1 MAKKKDVT
9 TDNEIFV
16 AQKLAED
23 ELNIN
28 EINKPLEMLDFK
40 SFDNN
45 KDLLDYQQQALI
57 NAFRMLVA
65 YFRDFKENKKEFYAF
80 YQKHYSFAHCDF
92 AKKKLNPLLK
102 SHFKVENHCVSFEN
116 FINRLAFY
124 MATGSGKTIVIIKL
138 VELLSVAIR
147 MGLIPKKNI
156 MFFSANEHL
165 IKQFEKEIEKY
176 NRNKDYFKQI
186 DFKNLKSVTNKD
198 FHHAPKNSFIEKIA
212 LFYYRADLMSD
223 EESKENLLNY
233 KDYWDNGENYVILD
247 EAHKGNKTESKRQ
260 AIFSLLSLKGFLFNF
275 SATFTEESDL
285 ITAVYNLSVGE
296 WVKLGYGKESVLLKK
311 NNLNAFK
318 ELKDLNDR
326 EKEIALLKA
335 LLLLGM
341 QKRHQTEGYFYDP
354 LMLVFTHSV
363 NVKNSDAEI
372 FFKTL
377 ARVIENDDGSDF
389 LKAKDDLLEELKNP
403 EFLFSDDKDKG
414 YKVNVFKESLKSMDF
429 KGLKEEVFYASNGH
443 IEVIINPKNNQEIAF
458 KLNTS
463 DKVFCLIRIGDITEW
478 ICEKLKSVKVVSKN
492 LSFKEESY
500 FSQIDKSS
508 INILVGS
515 RTFDTGWDSTRPSVI
530 LFLNIGLDDD
540 AKKLVK
546 QSFGRGVRI
555 ESVKNQ
561 RQRLAY
567 LDIDEAIKKDLK
579 PNAAMLE
586 TLFVIPTNH
595 ASLEA
600 ILKIQKESENKGE
613 NRGSWREI
621 KLEKTP
627 IKHALFVPCYRKE
640 QTNALK
646 ISPSA
651 SFKMSEKN
659 FKDLKE
665 YFHLMSEKHFI
676 LKHEIYDPKDYTLL
690 KEMIQTAHF
699 KKVPTWHYK
708 DLDHMISE
716 IKGKKGYTL
725 LKDLIQTA
733 HFKKVSTWH
742 YKDLDHMISEIKGK
756 LYPNQKVP
764 KDEFNALDSEKIV
777 HFKRI
782 KVRADKKEEL
792 IQTIQ
797 EVKEYAPLDKETLR
811 IKIAQG
817 EIDPYDTE
825 KHKQDKTF
833 KVDEA
838 ELLKL
843 KEHYYTPLIKAKNCD
858 WLKHVVKVESESDF
872 LEELLKIVETLQE
885 NYDFWAFSKIDEHLD
900 NLFIPYFNNAAE
912 RKFFPDFIFWLQ
924 KGGTQIICFIDP
936 KGSKHTDYEHKA
948 DAYQLFKDKIFNPKN
963 DPNLK
968 IKVVLKFYG
977 DKDDVGERY
986 RDDWIKEGELKDFFL
1001 KQLA

>member
-1 MAKKKDVT
+1 MAKKKDLT
-9 TDNEIFV
+9 SYNEIFV
-16 AQKLAED
+16 AQKLAEE
-23 ELNIN
+23 ELNTN
-28 EINKPLEMLDFK
+28 EVNEPLERLDFK
-40 SFDNN
+40 SFDSN
-45 KDLLDYQQQALI
+45 KELLDYQQQALI

-65 YFRDFKENKKEFYAF
+65 YFRDFKGSKKEFYAF
-80 YQKHYSFAHCDF
+80 YQKHYSFANCDF
-92 AKKKLNPLLK
+92 THKKLNHLLK
-102 SHFKVENHCVSFEN
+102 SHFKVENQRVSFEN

-138 VELLSVAIR
+138 VELLSVAMG

-156 MFFSANEHL
+156 MFFSANENL

-176 NRNKDYFKQI
+176 NRGKDFSKQI
-186 DFKNLKSVTNKD
+186 DFKNLKSITHQD
-198 FHHAPKNSFIEKIA
+198 FHRAPKGFFEKIA
-212 LFYYRADLMSD
+212 LFYYRADLMND

-247 EAHKGNKTESKRQ
+247 EAHKGNKSESKRQ

-285 ITAVYNLSVGE
+285 ITSVYNLSVGE

-318 ELKDLNDR
+318 DLKDLNDR

-341 QKRHQTEGYFYDP
+341 QKRYKIEGYFYDP

-363 NVKNSDAEI
+363 NVENSDAEI

-377 ARVIENDDGSDF
+377 ARVIENDDGNDF
-389 LKAKDDLLEELKNP
+389 SKAKEDLLEEIKDP
-403 EFLFSDDKDKG
+403 EFLFSANKDKD
-414 YKVNVFKESLKSMDF
+414 YKVKVFKEGLKSMDF
-429 KGLKEEVFYASNGH
+429 KGLKEEVFYANSGH

-463 DKVFCLIRIGDITEW
+463 DKVFCLIKIGDITEW

-500 FSQIDKSS
+500 FSQIDRSS

-515 RTFDTGWDSTRPSVI
+515 RTFETGWDSTRPSVI

-600 ILKIQKESENKGE
+600 ILKIQKESENRGE

-621 KLEKTP
+621 KLEKTL
-627 IKHALFVPCYRKE
+627 IKHDLFVPCYRKE
-640 QTNALK
+640 PTSILK
-646 ISPSA
+646 LPENA

-665 YFHLMSEKHFI
+665 YFNLMSEKHFI
-676 LKHEIYDPKDYTLL
+676 LKHEIYDPKDYATL
-690 KEMIQTAHF
+690 KDMIQ
-699 KKVPTWHYK
+699 K
-708 DLDHMISE
+708 
-716 IKGKKGYTL
+716 
-725 LKDLIQTA
+725 A

-742 YKDLDHMISEIKGK
+742 YKDLDYMISEIKGK

-764 KDEFNALDSEKIV
+764 KDEFNALDNEKIV

-782 KVRADKKEEL
+782 KVKADKQEAL
-792 IQTIQ
+792 IKTIQ
-797 EVKEYAPLDKETLR
+797 EVKEHAPLDKETLR

-833 KVDEA
+833 EVDGA

-843 KEHYYTPLIKAKNCD
+843 KEHYYTPLIKAKDCD
-858 WLKHVVKVESESDF
+858 WLKHVVKVKSEIDF
-872 LEELLKIVETLQE
+872 LQELQDQETTKTLQE

-900 NLFIPYFNNAAE
+900 NLFIPYINDAIE
-912 RKFFPDFIFWLQ
+912 RRFFPDFIFWLQ
-924 KGGTQIICFIDP
+924 KGDTQIICFIDP
-936 KGSKHTDYEHKA
+936 KGTKISDYQHKA
-948 DAYQLFKDKIFNPKN
+948 DAYEELFKDKIFNPKN
-963 DPNLK
+963 DPHCKIKK
-968 IKVVLKFYG
+968 IKVVLKFYQNNTEHEVA
-977 DKDDVGERY
+977 KKY
-986 RDDWIKEGELKDFFL
+986 KPHWIQKGKLNDFFL
-1001 KQLA
+1001 TLRD

>member
-1 MAKKKDVT
+1 MAKKKDLT
-9 TDNEIFV
+9 SYNEIFV

-23 ELNIN
+23 ELNTN
-28 EINKPLEMLDFK
+28 EINEPLERLDFK

-45 KDLLDYQQQALI
+45 KELLDYQQQALI
-57 NAFRMLVA
+57 NAFRMLAA

-80 YQKHYSFAHCDF
+80 YQEHYSFANCDF
-92 AKKKLNPLLK
+92 THKKLNPLLK
-102 SHFKVENHCVSFEN
+102 SHFKVENQRVSFEH

-156 MFFSANEHL
+156 MFFSANENL

-176 NRNKDYFKQI
+176 NRGKDFSKQI
-186 DFKNLKSVTNKD
+186 DFKNLKSVTHKD
-198 FHHAPKNSFIEKIA
+198 FHRAPKGFFEKIA
-212 LFYYRADLMSD
+212 LFYYRADLMND

-247 EAHKGNKTESKRQ
+247 EAHKGNKSESKRQ

-285 ITAVYNLSVGE
+285 ITSVYNLSVGE

-318 ELKDLNDR
+318 DLKDLNDR

-341 QKRHQTEGYFYDP
+341 QKRYKIEGYFYDP

-377 ARVIENDDGSDF
+377 ARVIENDDENDF
-389 LKAKDDLLEELKNP
+389 LKAKEDLLEEIKDP
-403 EFLFSDDKDKG
+403 EFLFSDDKDKD
-414 YKVNVFKESLKSMDF
+414 YKVKVFKEGLKSMDF

-463 DKVFCLIRIGDITEW
+463 DKVFCLIKIGDITEW

-500 FSQIDKSS
+500 FSQIDRSS

-515 RTFDTGWDSTRPSVI
+515 RTFETGWDSTRPSVI

-567 LDIDEAIKKDLK
+567 LDIDGAIKKALK

-586 TLFVIPTNH
+586 TLFVIPTNP

-600 ILKIQKESENKGE
+600 ILTIQKESENGGE
-613 NRGSWREI
+613 SRGSWREI

-640 QTNALK
+640 QTSITELPEN
-646 ISPSA
+646 A
-651 SFKMSEKN
+651 SFKMSGEN

-665 YFHLMSEKHFI
+665 CFNLMSEKHFI
-676 LKHEIYDPKDYTLL
+676 LKHEIYDPKDYKQL
-690 KEMIQTAHF
+690 KKMIQ
-699 KKVPTWHYK
+699 K
-708 DLDHMISE
+708 
-716 IKGKKGYTL
+716 
-725 LKDLIQTA
+725 A

-742 YKDLDHMISEIKGK
+742 YKDLDYMISEIKGK

-764 KDEFNALDSEKIV
+764 KDEFNALDNERIV

-782 KVRADKKEEL
+782 KVKADKQEEL
-792 IQTIQ
+792 IKTIQ
-797 EVKEYAPLDKETLR
+797 EVKEHAPLDKETLR

-817 EIDPYDTE
+817 EIDPYDAE

-833 KVDEA
+833 KVDGA

-843 KEHYYTPLIKAKNCD
+843 KEHYYTPLIKAKDCD
-858 WLKHVVKVESESDF
+858 WLKHVVKVKSEIDF
-872 LEELLKIVETLQE
+872 LQELQDQETTKTLQE

-900 NLFIPYFNNAAE
+900 NLFIPYIGEHATE

-924 KGGTQIICFIDP
+924 KGDTQIICFIDP
-936 KGSKHTDYEHKA
+936 KGTEHTSSLRKA
-948 DAYQLFKDKIFNPKN
+948 DVYKLFKDKIFNPKN
-963 DPNLK
+963 DPNFK

-977 DKDDVGERY
+977 DKDKVADGY
-986 RDDWIKEGELKDFFL
+986 RDYWIQKGKLNDFFL
-1001 KQLA
+1001 TLKD

>member
-1 MAKKKDVT
+1 MAKKKDLT

-16 AQKLAED
+16 AQKLAEE
-23 ELNIN
+23 ELDTN
-28 EINKPLEMLDFK
+28 EINEPLEMLDFK
-40 SFDNN
+40 SFDSD
-45 KDLLDYQQQALI
+45 KELLDYQQQALI
-57 NAFRMLVA
+57 NAFRVLAA
-65 YFRDFKENKKEFYAF
+65 YFRNFKENKKEFYAF
-80 YQKHYSFAHCDF
+80 YQKHYSFANCDF

-102 SHFKVENHCVSFEN
+102 SHFKVENHCVKFEN

-156 MFFSANEHL
+156 MFFSANENL

-176 NRNKDYFKQI
+176 NRNKDYSKQI
-186 DFKNLKSVTNKD
+186 DFKSLKSVTNKD
-198 FHHAPKNSFIEKIA
+198 FHHAPKNSFIEKIT
-212 LFYYRADLMSD
+212 LFYYRADLMND

-247 EAHKGNKTESKRQ
+247 EAHKGNKSESKRQ
-260 AIFSLLSLKGFLFNF
+260 AIFSLLSQKGFLFNF

-311 NNLNAFK
+311 NNLSAFK

-341 QKRHQTEGYFYDP
+341 QKRYKVEGYFYDP

-363 NVKNSDAEI
+363 NVENSDAEI

-389 LKAKDDLLEELKNP
+389 LKAKDDLLEELRVP
-403 EFLFSDDKDKG
+403 EFLFSDGKDKEEK
-414 YKVNVFKESLKSMDF
+414 YKIEVFKESLNDMDF

-478 ICEKLKSVKVVSKN
+478 IREKLKSVKVVSKN

-515 RTFDTGWDSTRPSVI
+515 RTFETGWDSTRPSVI

-567 LDIDEAIKKDLK
+567 LDIDEAIKKALK

-646 ISPSA
+646 IPPSA

-676 LKHEIYDPKDYTLL
+676 LKHEFYNPKDYELL
-690 KEMIQTAHF
+690 KDLIQKEHF

-708 DLDHMISE
+708 DLDYMIP
-716 IKGKKGYTL
+716 
-725 LKDLIQTA
+725 
-733 HFKKVSTWH
+733 
-742 YKDLDHMISEIKGK
+742 EIKGK

-782 KVRADKKEEL
+782 KVKADKKEKL

-797 EVKEYAPLDKETLR
+797 EVKEHAPLDKER

-817 EIDPYDTE
+817 EIDIDNID

-833 KVDEA
+833 KVDGA

-858 WLKHVVKVESESDF
+858 WLKHVVKVESEIDF
-872 LEELLKIVETLQE
+872 LKELQETETIKTLQE

-900 NLFIPYFNNAAE
+900 NLFIPYIDNAAE

-924 KGGTQIICFIDP
+924 KGDTQIICFIDP
-936 KGSKHTDYEHKA
+936 KGTEHTSGLRKA
-948 DAYQLFKDKIFNPKN
+948 DVYKNLFKDKIFNPKN
-963 DPNLK
+963 DPNFK

-977 DKDDVGERY
+977 NKDRVPELY
-986 RDDWIKEGELKDFFL
+986 RDDWIKKGKLNDFFL
-1001 KQLA
+1001 TLKD

>member
-1 MAKKKDVT
+1 MAKKKDLT

-23 ELNIN
+23 ELNTN
-28 EINKPLEMLDFK
+28 EINEPLERLDFK

-45 KDLLDYQQQALI
+45 KELLDYQQQALI
-57 NAFRMLVA
+57 NAFRMLAA

-102 SHFKVENHCVSFEN
+102 SHFKVENGCVKFEN

-156 MFFSANEHL
+156 MFFSANENL
-165 IKQFEKEIEKY
+165 IKQFEKEVEKY
-176 NRNKDYFKQI
+176 NRGKDYSKQI
-186 DFKNLKSVTNKD
+186 DFKSLKSVKNKD
-198 FHHAPKNSFIEKIA
+198 FYHAPKNSFIEKIA
-212 LFYYRADLMSD
+212 LFYYRTDLMND

-247 EAHKGNKTESKRQ
+247 EAHKGNKSESKRQ

-341 QKRHQTEGYFYDP
+341 QKRYQTEGYFHNP

-403 EFLFSDDKDKG
+403 EFLFSDGKDKD
-414 YKVNVFKESLKSMDF
+414 YKVKVFKEGLKSMDF

-463 DKVFCLIRIGDITEW
+463 DKVFCLIKIGDITEW

-515 RTFDTGWDSTRPSVI
+515 RTFETGWDSTRPSVI

-567 LDIDEAIKKDLK
+567 LDIDGAIKKALK

-586 TLFVIPTNH
+586 TLFVIATK
-595 ASLEA
+595 SESVKA
-600 ILKIQKESENKGE
+600 ILDLKEESSDP
-613 NRGSWREI
+613 SWCEVE
-621 KLEKTP
+621 LEKTP
-627 IKHALFVPCYRKE
+627 IEHALFVPCYQEKSIKATDL
-640 QTNALK
+640 Q
-646 ISPSA
+646 SG

-676 LKHEIYDPKDYTLL
+676 LKHEIYNPKDY
-690 KEMIQTAHF
+690 
-699 KKVPTWHYK
+699 V
-708 DLDHMISE
+708 
-716 IKGKKGYTL
+716 L
-725 LKDLIQTA
+725 LKDLIQTKR
-733 HFKKVSTWH
+733 FEIELNWH
-742 YKDLDHMISEIKGK
+742 YKDLDYMISEIKGK

-764 KDEFNALDSEKIV
+764 KDEFNALDDEKIV

-782 KVRADKKEEL
+782 KVRTDKKEEL
-792 IQTIQ
+792 VKKIQ
-797 EVKEYAPLDKETLR
+797 EVKEHAPLDKETLR
-811 IKIAQG
+811 KKIAQG

-825 KHKQDKTF
+825 KHKQDRTF
-833 KVDEA
+833 KVDDA

-858 WLKHVVKVESESDF
+858 WLKHVVKVKSESDF
-872 LEELLKIVETLQE
+872 LEELLKITETLQE

-900 NLFIPYFNNAAE
+900 NLFIPYIDNATE

-924 KGGTQIICFIDP
+924 KSGTQIICFIDP
-936 KGSKHTDYEHKA
+936 KGIKISDYQHKA
-948 DAYQLFKDKIFNPKN
+948 DAYQLFKDKVFSSKD
-963 DPNLK
+963 DPNFK
-968 IKVVLKFYG
+968 IRVVLKFYG
-977 DKDDVGERY
+977 DKDEVADGY
-986 RDDWIKEGELKDFFL
+986 RDYWIKKGKLEDFFL
-1001 KQLA
+1001 TLKQF

>member
-1 MAKKKDVT
+1 MAKKKDLT

-16 AQKLAED
+16 AQKLAEE
-23 ELNIN
+23 ELNAN
-28 EINKPLEMLDFK
+28 EINDPLEMLDFK
-40 SFDNN
+40 SFDSN
-45 KDLLDYQQQALI
+45 KELLDYQQQALI
-57 NAFRMLVA
+57 NAFRMLIA

-80 YQKHYSFAHCDF
+80 YQKHYSFANCDF

-102 SHFKVENHCVSFEN
+102 SHFKVENHCVRFEN

-156 MFFSANEHL
+156 MFFSANENL

-176 NRNKDYFKQI
+176 NRNKDYSKQI

-198 FHHAPKNSFIEKIA
+198 FYHASKDFFQKIV

-233 KDYWDNGENYVILD
+233 KDCWDNGENYVILD

-311 NNLNAFK
+311 NDLNAFK
-318 ELKDLNDR
+318 DLKDLNDR

-341 QKRHQTEGYFYDP
+341 QKRYKTEGYFYDP

-363 NVKNSDAEI
+363 NVENSDAEI

-389 LKAKDDLLEELKNP
+389 LKAKEDLLEELKNP
-403 EFLFSDDKDKG
+403 EFLFSDGKDKD
-414 YKVNVFKESLKSMDF
+414 YKVKVFKEGLKSMDF

-515 RTFDTGWDSTRPSVI
+515 RAFDTGWDSTRPSVI

-567 LDIDEAIKKDLK
+567 LEIDEAIKDSLK

-600 ILKIQKESENKGE
+600 ILKFQKESENKGE
-613 NRGSWREI
+613 IRGSWREI

-646 ISPSA
+646 IPSSA

-690 KEMIQTAHF
+690 KEMIQTVHF
-699 KKVPTWHYK
+699 N
-708 DLDHMISE
+708 
-716 IKGKKGYTL
+716 
-725 LKDLIQTA
+725 
-733 HFKKVSTWH
+733 KVSTWH
-742 YKDLDHMISEIKGK
+742 YKDLDYMISEIKGK

-764 KDEFNALDSEKIV
+764 KDEFNALDDEKIV

-782 KVRADKKEEL
+782 QVKADKKEEL
-792 IQTIQ
+792 VKTIQ

-811 IKIAQG
+811 TKIAQG
-817 EIDPYDTE
+817 EIDIDNID
-825 KHKQDKTF
+825 KHKQDRTF

-838 ELLKL
+838 ELLKF

-858 WLKHVVKVESESDF
+858 WLKHVVKVKSESDF
-872 LEELLKIVETLQE
+872 LEELLKITETLQE

-900 NLFIPYFNNAAE
+900 NLFIPYFNSATE

-936 KGSKHTDYEHKA
+936 KGTEHTSSLRKA
-948 DAYQLFKDKIFNPKN
+948 YWYKKLFKDKIFNPKN

-977 DKDDVGERY
+977 NKDKVPDDY
-986 RDDWIKEGELKDFFL
+986 RDYWIKKGELKDFFL

>member
-1 MAKKKDVT
+1 MAKKKQEVRN
-9 TDNEIFV
+9 NEIFV
-16 AQKLAED
+16 AQKLAEE
-23 ELNIN
+23 ELNTNKIN
-28 EINKPLEMLDFK
+28 EPLEMLDFK

-45 KDLLDYQQQALI
+45 KELLDYQQQALI

-65 YFRDFKENKKEFYAF
+65 YFRDFKESKKEFYAF
-80 YQKHYSFAHCDF
+80 YQKHYSFANCDF
-92 AKKKLNPLLK
+92 TNKKLNPLLK
-102 SHFKVENHCVSFEN
+102 GYFKVENHCVSFEN

-156 MFFSANEHL
+156 MFFSANENL

-176 NRNKDYFKQI
+176 NQGKDYSKQM
-186 DFKNLKSVTNKD
+186 DFKNLKSVKNED
-198 FHHAPKNSFIEKIA
+198 FFHAPKIMEQIA
-212 LFYYRADLMSD
+212 LFYYRADLMND

-233 KDYWDNGENYVILD
+233 KDCWDNGENYVILD

-341 QKRHQTEGYFYDP
+341 QKRYRKEGYFHDP

-363 NVKNSDAEI
+363 NVENSDAEI

-377 ARVIENDDGSDF
+377 ARVIENDDESDF
-389 LKAKDDLLEELKNP
+389 LRAKDDLLEELKKP
-403 EFLFSDDKDKG
+403 EFLFSDDKDQN
-414 YKVNVFKESLKSMDF
+414 YKIEVFKEGLNRLDF
-429 KGLKEEVFYASNGH
+429 KGLKEAVFYAGNGH

-463 DKVFCLIRIGDITEW
+463 DKVFCLIKIGDITEW
-478 ICEKLKSVKVVSKN
+478 IYEKLKSVKVVSKN

-500 FSQIDKSS
+500 FSQIDRSS

-515 RTFDTGWDSTRPSVI
+515 RTFETGWDSTRPSVI

-567 LDIDEAIKKDLK
+567 LDIDEAIKKALK

-586 TLFVIPTNH
+586 TLFVIPTDH

-600 ILKIQKESENKGE
+600 ILKFQKESENKGE

-621 KLEKTP
+621 KLEKTR

-690 KEMIQTAHF
+690 K
-699 KKVPTWHYK
+699 
-708 DLDHMISE
+708 
-716 IKGKKGYTL
+716 
-725 LKDLIQTA
+725 DLIQTA

-742 YKDLDHMISEIKGK
+742 YKDLDYMISEIKGK

-764 KDEFNALDSEKIV
+764 KDEFNALDNEKIV
-777 HFKRI
+777 HFKRV
-782 KVRADKKEEL
+782 KVRADKKEKL

-797 EVKEYAPLDKETLR
+797 EVKEYAPLD
-811 IKIAQG
+811 
-817 EIDPYDTE
+817 TE
-825 KHKQDKTF
+825 KHKQDRTF
-833 KVDEA
+833 KVDDA

-858 WLKHVVKVESESDF
+858 WLKHVVKVKSENDF
-872 LEELLKIVETLQE
+872 LEELLKITETLQE

-900 NLFIPYFNNAAE
+900 NLFIPYIDNVAE

-924 KGGTQIICFIDP
+924 KGDTQIICFIDP
-936 KGSKHTDYEHKA
+936 KGTEHTSSLRKA
-948 DAYQLFKDKIFNPKN
+948 DAYKLFKDKIFNPKN
-963 DPNLK
+963 NPNFK

-977 DKDDVGERY
+977 NKDRVPEDY
-986 RDDWIKEGELKDFFL
+986 RNYWIQKGKLEDFFL
-1001 KQLA
+1001 KLSLIERG

>member
-1 MAKKKDVT
+1 MAKKKDLT
-9 TDNEIFV
+9 THNEIFV

-23 ELNIN
+23 ELNAN
-28 EINKPLEMLDFK
+28 EINEPLEMLDFK
-40 SFDNN
+40 SFDSN
-45 KDLLDYQQQALI
+45 KELLDYQQQALI

-80 YQKHYSFAHCDF
+80 YQEHYSFANCDF
-92 AKKKLNPLLK
+92 TNKKLNHLLK
-102 SHFKVENHCVSFEN
+102 SHFKVKNQRVSFEN

-156 MFFSANEHL
+156 MFFSANENL

-176 NRNKDYFKQI
+176 NRGKDFSKQI
-186 DFKNLKSVTNKD
+186 DFKNLKSVTHKD
-198 FHHAPKNSFIEKIA
+198 FHRAPKDFFEKIA
-212 LFYYRADLMSD
+212 LFYYRADLMND

-247 EAHKGNKTESKRQ
+247 EAHKGNKSESKRQ

-285 ITAVYNLSVGE
+285 ITSVYNLSVGE

-341 QKRHQTEGYFYDP
+341 QKRYQTEGYFYDP

-389 LKAKDDLLEELKNP
+389 LKAKEDLLEELKNP
-403 EFLFSDDKDKG
+403 EFLFSDDEDKG
-414 YKVNVFKESLKSMDF
+414 YKVKVFKEGLKSMDF
-429 KGLKEEVFYASNGH
+429 KGLKEAVFYANNGH

-463 DKVFCLIRIGDITEW
+463 DKVFCLIKIGDITEW

-515 RTFDTGWDSTRPSVI
+515 RTFETGWDSTRPSVI

-600 ILKIQKESENKGE
+600 ILKFQKESENKGE

-627 IKHALFVPCYRKE
+627 IKHDLFVPCYRKE
-640 QTNALK
+640 PTSVLELPEN
-646 ISPSA
+646 A

-676 LKHEIYDPKDYTLL
+676 LKHEIYNPKDYTLL
-690 KEMIQTAHF
+690 KDMIQ
-699 KKVPTWHYK
+699 K
-708 DLDHMISE
+708 E
-716 IKGKKGYTL
+716 
-725 LKDLIQTA
+725 

-742 YKDLDHMISEIKGK
+742 YKDLDYMISEIKGK

-764 KDEFNALDSEKIV
+764 KDEFNALDNEKIV
-777 HFKRI
+777 HFKRV
-782 KVRADKKEEL
+782 KVKADKKEKL

-797 EVKEYAPLDKETLR
+797 EVKEYTPLDKETLR
-811 IKIAQG
+811 KKIAQG

-825 KHKQDKTF
+825 KHKQDRTF

-858 WLKHVVKVESESDF
+858 WLKHVVKVKSESDF
-872 LEELLKIVETLQE
+872 LEELLKITETLQE

-900 NLFIPYFNNAAE
+900 NLFIPYIDNATE
-912 RKFFPDFIFWLQ
+912 RRFFPDFIFWLQ

-963 DPNLK
+963 DPHCKIKK

-977 DKDDVGERY
+977 NKDDVGERY
-986 RDDWIKEGELKDFFL
+986 RDLWIEKGKLEYFFLDLKD
-1001 KQLA
+1001 

>member
-1 MAKKKDVT
+1 MAKKKDLT

-16 AQKLAED
+16 AQKLAEE
-23 ELNIN
+23 ELDTNKIN
-28 EINKPLEMLDFK
+28 EPLEMLDFK
-40 SFDNN
+40 SFDSN
-45 KDLLDYQQQALI
+45 KELLDYQQQALI
-57 NAFRMLVA
+57 NAFRMLTA

-80 YQKHYSFAHCDF
+80 YQKHYSFANCDF

-138 VELLSVAIR
+138 VELLSVAMG

-176 NRNKDYFKQI
+176 NRGKDFSKQI
-186 DFKNLKSVTNKD
+186 DFKSLKSVTHKD
-198 FHHAPKNSFIEKIA
+198 FHRAPKDSFIKQIA
-212 LFYYRADLMSD
+212 LFYYRADLMND

-247 EAHKGNKTESKRQ
+247 EAHKGNKSESKRQ

-341 QKRHQTEGYFYDP
+341 QKRYKVEGYFYDP

-363 NVKNSDAEI
+363 NVENSDAEI

-377 ARVIENDDGSDF
+377 ARVIENDDGNDF
-389 LKAKDDLLEELKNP
+389 LKAKEDLLEELKNP
-403 EFLFSDDKDKG
+403 EFLFSDGKDQK
-414 YKVNVFKESLKSMDF
+414 YKVEVFKESLNDMDF

-478 ICEKLKSVKVVSKN
+478 ICEKLKSVKVASKN

-567 LDIDEAIKKDLK
+567 LEIDEAIKKDLK

-586 TLFVIPTNH
+586 TLFVIATK
-595 ASLEA
+595 SESVKA
-600 ILKIQKESENKGE
+600 ILDLKEESSDP
-613 NRGSWREI
+613 SWCEVE
-621 KLEKTP
+621 LEKTP
-627 IKHALFVPCYRKE
+627 IEHDLFVPCYKE
-640 QTNALK
+640 KSIKATDLQ
-646 ISPSA
+646 SG
-651 SFKMSEKN
+651 SFKMSAKN

-665 YFHLMSEKHFI
+665 YFNLMSEKHFI
-676 LKHEIYDPKDYTLL
+676 LKHEIYNPKDY
-690 KEMIQTAHF
+690 A
-699 KKVPTWHYK
+699 
-708 DLDHMISE
+708 
-716 IKGKKGYTL
+716 L
-725 LKDLIQTA
+725 LKDLIQTKR
-733 HFKKVSTWH
+733 FEIELNWH
-742 YKDLDHMISEIKGK
+742 YKDLDELISILKK
-756 LYPNQKVP
+756 RLYFNQKVP
-764 KDEFNALDSEKIV
+764 KDEFNALDDEKIV
-777 HFKRI
+777 HFKRV
-782 KVRADKKEEL
+782 KVRVDKKEKL

-811 IKIAQG
+811 TKIAQG

-833 KVDEA
+833 KVDGA

-858 WLKHVVKVESESDF
+858 WLKHVVKVESEIDF
-872 LEELLKIVETLQE
+872 LKELQKTETIKTLQE

-900 NLFIPYFNNAAE
+900 NLFIPYINNVAE
-912 RKFFPDFIFWLQ
+912 RRFFPDFIFWLQ
-924 KGGTQIICFIDP
+924 KGNTQIICFIDP
-936 KGSKHTDYEHKA
+936 KGTEHTSSLRKA
-948 DAYQLFKDKIFNPKN
+948 YWYKKLFKDKIFNPKN

-977 DKDDVGERY
+977 DKDKVPDDY
-986 RDDWIKEGELKDFFL
+986 RNYWIKKGKLKDFFL
-1001 KQLA
+1001 TLIA

>member
-1 MAKKKDVT
+1 MAKKKQEVRN
-9 TDNEIFV
+9 NEIFV
-16 AQKLAED
+16 AQKLAEE
-23 ELNIN
+23 ELNTNKIN
-28 EINKPLEMLDFK
+28 EPLEMLDFK

-45 KDLLDYQQQALI
+45 KELLDYQQQALI

-65 YFRDFKENKKEFYAF
+65 YFRDFKESKKEFYAF
-80 YQKHYSFAHCDF
+80 YQKHYSFANCDF
-92 AKKKLNPLLK
+92 TNKKLNPLLK
-102 SHFKVENHCVSFEN
+102 GYFKVENHCVSFEN

-156 MFFSANEHL
+156 MFFSANENL

-176 NRNKDYFKQI
+176 NQGKDYSKQM
-186 DFKNLKSVTNKD
+186 DFKNLKSVKNED
-198 FHHAPKNSFIEKIA
+198 FFHAPKIMEQIA
-212 LFYYRADLMSD
+212 LFYYRADLMND

-233 KDYWDNGENYVILD
+233 KDCWDNGENYVILD

-341 QKRHQTEGYFYDP
+341 QKRYRKEGYFHDP

-363 NVKNSDAEI
+363 NVENSDAEI

-377 ARVIENDDGSDF
+377 ARVIENDDESDF
-389 LKAKDDLLEELKNP
+389 LRAKDDLLEELKKP
-403 EFLFSDDKDKG
+403 EFLFSDDKDKD
-414 YKVNVFKESLKSMDF
+414 YKVKVFKEGLNRLDF
-429 KGLKEEVFYASNGH
+429 KGLKEAVFYAGNGH

-463 DKVFCLIRIGDITEW
+463 DKVFCLIKIGDITEW
-478 ICEKLKSVKVVSKN
+478 ICGKLKSVKVVSKN

-567 LDIDEAIKKDLK
+567 LDIDEAVKKDLK

-600 ILKIQKESENKGE
+600 ILKFQKESENGGE

-646 ISPSA
+646 ISQSA

-676 LKHEIYDPKDYTLL
+676 LKHEIYDPKDYALL

-699 KKVPTWHYK
+699 KK
-708 DLDHMISE
+708 
-716 IKGKKGYTL
+716 
-725 LKDLIQTA
+725 A
-733 HFKKVSTWH
+733 STWH
-742 YKDLDHMISEIKGK
+742 YKDLDYMISEIKGK

-764 KDEFNALDSEKIV
+764 KDEFNALDNEKIV
-777 HFKRI
+777 HFKRV
-782 KVRADKKEEL
+782 KVRADKKEKL

-811 IKIAQG
+811 TKIAQG

-825 KHKQDKTF
+825 KHKQNKTF
-833 KVDEA
+833 KVDDA

-843 KEHYYTPLIKAKNCD
+843 KEHYYTPLIKAKDCD
-858 WLKHVVKVESESDF
+858 WLKHVVKVKSESDF
-872 LEELLKIVETLQE
+872 LEELLKITETLQA

-900 NLFIPYFNNAAE
+900 NLFISYIGEHATE
-912 RKFFPDFIFWLQ
+912 RKFFPDFIFWLE
-924 KGGTQIICFIDP
+924 KGDTQIICFIDP

-948 DAYQLFKDKIFNPKN
+948 DAYKLFKDKIFNSKN
-963 DPNLK
+963 DPNFK

-977 DKDDVGERY
+977 NKDDVGERY

-1001 KQLA
+1001 TLIA

>member
-1 MAKKKDVT
+1 MAKKKDLT

-16 AQKLAED
+16 AQKLAEE
-23 ELNIN
+23 ELDTN
-28 EINKPLEMLDFK
+28 EINEPLEMLDFK

-45 KDLLDYQQQALI
+45 KELLDYQQQALI

-80 YQKHYSFAHCDF
+80 YQEHYSFAHCDF

-102 SHFKVENHCVSFEN
+102 NSFKVENGCVKFEN

-176 NRNKDYFKQI
+176 NRGKDYSKQI
-186 DFKNLKSVTNKD
+186 DFKSLKSVTHKD
-198 FHHAPKNSFIEKIA
+198 FHHAPKNSFIEKIT
-212 LFYYRADLMSD
+212 LFYYRADLMND

-247 EAHKGNKTESKRQ
+247 EAHKGNKSESKRQ

-275 SATFTEESDL
+275 STTFTEESDL

-341 QKRHQTEGYFYDP
+341 QKRYQTEGYFYDP

-377 ARVIENDDGSDF
+377 VRVIENDDGSDF
-389 LKAKDDLLEELKNP
+389 LKAKEDLLEELKNP
-403 EFLFSDDKDKG
+403 EFLFSDDKDKD
-414 YKVNVFKESLKSMDF
+414 YKVKVFKEGLKSMDF
-429 KGLKEEVFYASNGH
+429 KGLKEEVFYSNSGH

-463 DKVFCLIRIGDITEW
+463 DKVFCLIKIGDITEW

-567 LDIDEAIKKDLK
+567 LDIDEAIKKALK

-586 TLFVIPTNH
+586 TLFVIATK
-595 ASLEA
+595 SESVKA
-600 ILKIQKESENKGE
+600 ILDLKEESSDP
-613 NRGSWREI
+613 SWCEVE
-621 KLEKTP
+621 LEKTR
-627 IKHALFVPCYRKE
+627 IEHDLFVPCYQEKSIKATDLE
-640 QTNALK
+640 
-646 ISPSA
+646 SG

-676 LKHEIYDPKDYTLL
+676 LKHEIYSPKD
-690 KEMIQTAHF
+690 
-699 KKVPTWHYK
+699 
-708 DLDHMISE
+708 
-716 IKGKKGYTL
+716 YTL

-742 YKDLDHMISEIKGK
+742 YKDLDYMISEIKGK

-764 KDEFNALDSEKIV
+764 KDEFNALDNEKIV
-777 HFKRI
+777 HFKRV
-782 KVRADKKEEL
+782 KVKADKQEEL

-797 EVKEYAPLDKETLR
+797 EVKEYAPLDRETLR
-811 IKIAQG
+811 MKIAQG

-825 KHKQDKTF
+825 KHKQDRTF
-833 KVDEA
+833 KVDDA

-858 WLKHVVKVESESDF
+858 WLKHVVKVKSESDF
-872 LEELLKIVETLQE
+872 LEELLKITETLQE

-900 NLFIPYFNNAAE
+900 NLFIPYIDNGATE
-912 RKFFPDFIFWLQ
+912 RKFFPDFIFWLE

-948 DAYQLFKDKIFNPKN
+948 DAYQLFKDKIFNPKD

-968 IKVVLKFYG
+968 IRVVLKFYG
-977 DKDDVGERY
+977 DKDGVGERY
-986 RDDWIKEGELKDFFL
+986 RDDWIKKGKLEDFFLTL

>member
-1 MAKKKDVT
+1 MAKKKDLT
-9 TDNEIFV
+9 SYNEIFV
-16 AQKLAED
+16 AQKLAEE
-23 ELNIN
+23 ELNTN
-28 EINKPLEMLDFK
+28 EINDPLERLDFK
-40 SFDNN
+40 SFDDN
-45 KDLLDYQQQALI
+45 KELLDYQQQALI

-65 YFRDFKENKKEFYAF
+65 YFRDFKGSKKEFYAF
-80 YQKHYSFAHCDF
+80 YQEHYSFANCDF
-92 AKKKLNPLLK
+92 TNKKLNPLLK
-102 SHFKVENHCVSFEN
+102 NYFKVENHCVSFEN

-124 MATGSGKTIVIIKL
+124 MATGSGKTIVIVKL
-138 VELLSVAIR
+138 VELLSVAMG

-156 MFFSANEHL
+156 MFFSANENL

-176 NRNKDYFKQI
+176 NRNKDYSKQI
-186 DFKNLKSVTNKD
+186 DFKNLKDVTHKD
-198 FHHAPKNSFIEKIA
+198 FHRAPKGFFEKIA
-212 LFYYRADLMSD
+212 LFYYRTDLMND

-247 EAHKGNKTESKRQ
+247 EAHKGNKSESKRQ

-285 ITAVYNLSVGE
+285 ITSVYNLSVGE
-296 WVKLGYGKESVLLKK
+296 WVKLGYGKESVLLNK

-341 QKRHQTEGYFYDP
+341 QKRYKTEGYFHDP

-363 NVKNSDAEI
+363 NVENSDAEI

-377 ARVIENDDGSDF
+377 VRVIENDDGNDF
-389 LKAKDDLLEELKNP
+389 IKAKEDLLEELRDP
-403 EFLFSDDKDKG
+403 EFLFSGNKDKN
-414 YKVNVFKESLKSMDF
+414 YKVKVFKEGLKSMDF

-463 DKVFCLIRIGDITEW
+463 DKVFCLIKIGDITEW

-515 RTFDTGWDSTRPSVI
+515 RTFETGWDSTRPSVI

-600 ILKIQKESENKGE
+600 ILKFQKESENKGE

-627 IKHALFVPCYRKE
+627 IKHALFVPCYKKE
-640 QTNALK
+640 QTDALK
-646 ISPSA
+646 LPENA

-676 LKHEIYDPKDYTLL
+676 LKHEIYNPKDY
-690 KEMIQTAHF
+690 E
-699 KKVPTWHYK
+699 
-708 DLDHMISE
+708 
-716 IKGKKGYTL
+716 L
-725 LKDLIQTA
+725 LKDLIQTV

-742 YKDLDHMISEIKGK
+742 YKDLDYMISEIKGK

-764 KDEFNALDSEKIV
+764 KDEFNALDNEKIV

-782 KVRADKKEEL
+782 QVRADKKEKL

-811 IKIAQG
+811 TKIAQG

-825 KHKQDKTF
+825 KHKQDRTF
-833 KVDEA
+833 KVGDA

-858 WLKHVVKVESESDF
+858 WLKHVVKVKSESDF
-872 LEELLKIVETLQE
+872 LEELLKITETLQE

-924 KGGTQIICFIDP
+924 KGNTQIICFVDP

-948 DAYQLFKDKIFNPKN
+948 DAYQLFKDKIFNPKD
-963 DPNLK
+963 DPHFK

-977 DKDDVGERY
+977 NKDDVGERY

>member
-1 MAKKKDVT
+1 MAKKKDLT
-9 TDNEIFV
+9 SYNEIFV

-23 ELNIN
+23 ELNTN
-28 EINKPLEMLDFK
+28 EINEPLERLNFK
-40 SFDNN
+40 SFDSN
-45 KDLLDYQQQALI
+45 KELLDYQQQALI

-80 YQKHYSFAHCDF
+80 YQKHYSFANCDF
-92 AKKKLNPLLK
+92 THKKLNPLLK
-102 SHFKVENHCVSFEN
+102 GYFKVENHCVSFEN

-156 MFFSANEHL
+156 MFFSANENL

-176 NRNKDYFKQI
+176 NRGKDFSKQI
-186 DFKNLKSVTNKD
+186 DFKNLKSITHKD
-198 FHHAPKNSFIEKIA
+198 FHRAPKGFFEKIA
-212 LFYYRADLMSD
+212 LFYYRADLMND

-247 EAHKGNKTESKRQ
+247 EAHKGNKSESKRQ

-285 ITAVYNLSVGE
+285 ITSVHNLSVGE

-318 ELKDLNDR
+318 DSKDLNDR

-341 QKRHQTEGYFYDP
+341 QKRYKTEGYFYDP

-363 NVKNSDAEI
+363 NVENSDAEI

-377 ARVIENDDGSDF
+377 ARVIENDDGNDF
-389 LKAKDDLLEELKNP
+389 LKAKEDLLEEIKDP
-403 EFLFSDDKDKG
+403 EFLFSANKDKD
-414 YKVNVFKESLKSMDF
+414 YKVKVFKEGLKSMDF

-443 IEVIINPKNNQEIAF
+443 IEVVINPKNNQEIAF

-463 DKVFCLIRIGDITEW
+463 DKVFCLIKIGDITEW

-515 RTFDTGWDSTRPSVI
+515 RTFETGWDSTRPSVI

-567 LDIDEAIKKDLK
+567 LDIDETIKENLK

-600 ILKIQKESENKGE
+600 ILKIQKESENRGE
-613 NRGSWREI
+613 SRGSWREI

-627 IKHALFVPCYRKE
+627 IEHKLFAPCYRKE
-640 QTNALK
+640 PTSILK
-646 ISPSA
+646 LPENA

-665 YFHLMSEKHFI
+665 YFNLMSEKHFI
-676 LKHEIYDPKDYTLL
+676 LKHEIYDPKDYEEL
-690 KEMIQTAHF
+690 KKMIQKAHV
-699 KKVPTWHYK
+699 KK
-708 DLDHMISE
+708 I
-716 IKGKKGYTL
+716 
-725 LKDLIQTA
+725 
-733 HFKKVSTWH
+733 STWH
-742 YKDLDHMISEIKGK
+742 YKDLDYMIAEIKGK

-764 KDEFNALDSEKIV
+764 KDEFNALDNEKIV

-782 KVRADKKEEL
+782 KVKADKQEEL
-792 IQTIQ
+792 IKTIQ
-797 EVKEYAPLDKETLR
+797 EVKEHAPLDKETLR

-833 KVDEA
+833 KVDGA

-843 KEHYYTPLIKAKNCD
+843 KEHYYTPLIKAKDCD
-858 WLKHVVKVESESDF
+858 WLKHVVKVKSEIDF
-872 LEELLKIVETLQE
+872 LQELQDQETTKTLQE

-900 NLFIPYFNNAAE
+900 NLFIPYINNVAE
-912 RKFFPDFIFWLQ
+912 RRFFPDFIFWLQ
-924 KGGTQIICFIDP
+924 KGDTQIICFIDP
-936 KGSKHTDYEHKA
+936 KGIIISDYQLKA
-948 DAYQLFKDKIFNPKN
+948 DAYKLFKDKIFNPKN
-963 DPNLK
+963 DPHCKIKK

-977 DKDDVGERY
+977 DKDRVGDNY
-986 RDDWIKEGELKDFFL
+986 RDYWIQKGKLNDFFL
-1001 KQLA
+1001 TLKD

>member
-1 MAKKKDVT
+1 MAKKKDLT
-9 TDNEIFV
+9 SYNEIFV

-23 ELNIN
+23 ELNTN
-28 EINKPLEMLDFK
+28 EINEPLERLDFK

-45 KDLLDYQQQALI
+45 KELLDYQQQALI

-65 YFRDFKENKKEFYAF
+65 YFKDFKENKKEFYAF
-80 YQKHYSFAHCDF
+80 YQEHYSFANCDF
-92 AKKKLNPLLK
+92 TNRKLNHLLK
-102 SHFKVENHCVSFEN
+102 SHFKVENQRVSFEN

-138 VELLSVAIR
+138 VELLSVAMG

-156 MFFSANEHL
+156 MFFSANENL

-176 NRNKDYFKQI
+176 NRGKDFSKQI
-186 DFKNLKSVTNKD
+186 DFKNLKEVTHKD
-198 FHHAPKNSFIEKIA
+198 FHRTPKDSVINQIA

-247 EAHKGNKTESKRQ
+247 EAHKGNKSESKRQ

-285 ITAVYNLSVGE
+285 ITSVYNLSVGE

-318 ELKDLNDR
+318 DLKDLNDR

-341 QKRHQTEGYFYDP
+341 QKRYKTEGYFHDP

-363 NVKNSDAEI
+363 NVENSDAEI

-377 ARVIENDDGSDF
+377 VRVIENDDGNDF
-389 LKAKDDLLEELKNP
+389 LKAKEDLLEELKDP
-403 EFLFSDDKDKG
+403 EFLFSDDKDKD
-414 YKVNVFKESLKSMDF
+414 YKVKVFKDGLKSMDF

-463 DKVFCLIRIGDITEW
+463 DKVFCLIKIGDITEW

-500 FSQIDKSS
+500 FSQIDRSS

-515 RTFDTGWDSTRPSVI
+515 RTFETGWDSTRPSVI

-567 LDIDEAIKKDLK
+567 LDIDETIKKDLK

-600 ILKIQKESENKGE
+600 ILTIQKESENRGE
-613 NRGSWREI
+613 SRGSWREI

-627 IKHALFVPCYRKE
+627 IEHALFVPCYRKE
-640 QTNALK
+640 PTSITELPEN
-646 ISPSA
+646 A

-665 YFHLMSEKHFI
+665 CFNLMSEKHFI
-676 LKHEIYDPKDYTLL
+676 LKHEIYDPKDYATL
-690 KEMIQTAHF
+690 KDMIQ
-699 KKVPTWHYK
+699 K
-708 DLDHMISE
+708 
-716 IKGKKGYTL
+716 
-725 LKDLIQTA
+725 A

-742 YKDLDHMISEIKGK
+742 YKDLDYMISEIKGK

-764 KDEFNALDSEKIV
+764 KDEFNALDNEKIV

-782 KVRADKKEEL
+782 KVKADKQEEL
-792 IQTIQ
+792 IKTIQ
-797 EVKEYAPLDKETLR
+797 KVKEYAPLDKETLR

-817 EIDPYDTE
+817 EIDPDDTE

-833 KVDEA
+833 KVDGA

-843 KEHYYTPLIKAKNCD
+843 KEHYYTPLIKAKDCD
-858 WLKHVVKVESESDF
+858 WLKHVVKVKSEIDF
-872 LEELLKIVETLQE
+872 LQELQDQETTKTLQE

-900 NLFIPYFNNAAE
+900 NLFIPYINNVAE
-912 RKFFPDFIFWLQ
+912 RRFFPDFIFWLQ
-924 KGGTQIICFIDP
+924 KGDTQIICFIDP
-936 KGSKHTDYEHKA
+936 KGITYADYEHKA
-948 DAYQLFKDKIFNPKN
+948 DAYKLFKDKIFNPKN
-963 DPNLK
+963 NPHFK

-977 DKDDVGERY
+977 DKDRVGDNY
-986 RDDWIKEGELKDFFL
+986 RDYWIQKGKLNDFFL
-1001 KQLA
+1001 TLKD

>member
-1 MAKKKDVT
+1 MAKKKDLT
-9 TDNEIFV
+9 SYNEIFV
-16 AQKLAED
+16 AQKLAEE
-23 ELNIN
+23 ELNTN
-28 EINKPLEMLDFK
+28 EINEPLERLDFK
-40 SFDNN
+40 SFDSN
-45 KDLLDYQQQALI
+45 KELLDYQQQALI

-80 YQKHYSFAHCDF
+80 YQEHYSFANCDF
-92 AKKKLNPLLK
+92 THKKLNHLLK

-138 VELLSVAIR
+138 VELLSVAMG

-156 MFFSANEHL
+156 MFFSANENL

-176 NRNKDYFKQI
+176 NRGKDYSKQI
-186 DFKNLKSVTNKD
+186 DFKNLKSITHKD
-198 FHHAPKNSFIEKIA
+198 FHRASKGFFEKIA
-212 LFYYRADLMSD
+212 LFYYRADLMND

-247 EAHKGNKTESKRQ
+247 EAHKGNKSESKRQ

-285 ITAVYNLSVGE
+285 ITSVYNLSVGE

-318 ELKDLNDR
+318 DLKDLNDR

-341 QKRHQTEGYFYDP
+341 QKRYKIEGYFYDP

-363 NVKNSDAEI
+363 NVENSDAEI

-377 ARVIENDDGSDF
+377 ARVIENDDGNDF
-389 LKAKDDLLEELKNP
+389 LKAKEDLLEEIKDP
-403 EFLFSDDKDKG
+403 EFLFSDDKDKD
-414 YKVNVFKESLKSMDF
+414 YKVKVFKEGLKSMDF

-500 FSQIDKSS
+500 FSQIDRSS

-515 RTFDTGWDSTRPSVI
+515 RTFETGWDSTRPSVI

-567 LDIDEAIKKDLK
+567 LEIDEAIKKDLK

-600 ILKIQKESENKGE
+600 ILTIQKESENRGE

-627 IKHALFVPCYRKE
+627 IKHDLFVPCYRKE
-640 QTNALK
+640 PTSILELPEN
-646 ISPSA
+646 A

-665 YFHLMSEKHFI
+665 YFNLMSEKHFI
-676 LKHEIYDPKDYTLL
+676 LKHEIYDPKDYATL
-690 KEMIQTAHF
+690 KDMIQ
-699 KKVPTWHYK
+699 KVRV
-708 DLDHMISE
+708 
-716 IKGKKGYTL
+716 
-725 LKDLIQTA
+725 
-733 HFKKVSTWH
+733 KKVSTWH
-742 YKDLDHMISEIKGK
+742 YKDLDYMISEIKGK

-764 KDEFNALDSEKIV
+764 KDEFNALDNEKIV

-782 KVRADKKEEL
+782 KVKADKQEAL
-792 IQTIQ
+792 IKTIQ
-797 EVKEYAPLDKETLR
+797 KVKEHAPLDKETLR

-817 EIDPYDTE
+817 EIDPYDAE
-825 KHKQDKTF
+825 KHKQDKPF
-833 KVDEA
+833 KVDDA

-843 KEHYYTPLIKAKNCD
+843 KEHYYTPLIKAKDCD
-858 WLKHVVKVESESDF
+858 WLKHVVKVKSEIDF
-872 LEELLKIVETLQE
+872 LQELQDQETTKTLQE

-900 NLFIPYFNNAAE
+900 NLFIPYINNVAE
-912 RKFFPDFIFWLQ
+912 RRFFPDFIFWLQ
-924 KGGTQIICFIDP
+924 KSDTQIICFIDP
-936 KGSKHTDYEHKA
+936 KGITYADYEHKA
-948 DAYQLFKDKIFNPKN
+948 DAYKLFKDKIFNPKN
-963 DPNLK
+963 DPNFK

-977 DKDDVGERY
+977 DKDRVGDNY
-986 RDDWIKEGELKDFFL
+986 RDYWIQKGKLNDFFL
-1001 KQLA
+1001 TLKDQFIERG

>member
-1 MAKKKDVT
+1 MAKKKQEVRN
-9 TDNEIFV
+9 NEIFV
-16 AQKLAED
+16 AQKLAEE
-23 ELNIN
+23 ELNAN
-28 EINKPLEMLDFK
+28 EINDPLEMLDFK
-40 SFDNN
+40 SFDSN
-45 KDLLDYQQQALI
+45 KELLDYQQQALI

-80 YQKHYSFAHCDF
+80 YQKHYSFANCDF
-92 AKKKLNPLLK
+92 AKKKLNHLLK
-102 SHFKVENHCVSFEN
+102 NSFKVENGCVKFEN

-138 VELLSVAIR
+138 VELLSVAMG

-176 NRNKDYFKQI
+176 NRNKDYSKQI
-186 DFKNLKSVTNKD
+186 DFKNLKSVKNKD
-198 FHHAPKNSFIEKIA
+198 FYHVSKDFLMEKIA

-223 EESKENLLNY
+223 EESKENLLDY
-233 KDYWDNGENYVILD
+233 KDCWDNGENYVILD

-341 QKRHQTEGYFYDP
+341 QKRYKVEGYFYDP

-403 EFLFSDDKDKG
+403 EFLFSDDKDKD
-414 YKVNVFKESLKSMDF
+414 YKVKVFKESLNRLDF

-567 LDIDEAIKKDLK
+567 LEIDEAIKDRLK
-579 PNAAMLE
+579 PHAAMLE

-600 ILKIQKESENKGE
+600 ILKFQKESENGGE
-613 NRGSWREI
+613 NRGSWHEI
-621 KLEKTP
+621 KLEKTH
-627 IKHALFVPCYRKE
+627 IEHALFVPCYRKE

-665 YFHLMSEKHFI
+665 HFHLMSEKHFI
-676 LKHEIYDPKDYTLL
+676 LKHEIYDPKDYALL
-690 KEMIQTAHF
+690 KEM
-699 KKVPTWHYK
+699 
-708 DLDHMISE
+708 
-716 IKGKKGYTL
+716 
-725 LKDLIQTA
+725 IQTA

-742 YKDLDHMISEIKGK
+742 YKDLDYMISEIKGK

-764 KDEFNALDSEKIV
+764 KDEFNALDNEKIV
-777 HFKRI
+777 HFKRV
-782 KVRADKKEEL
+782 KVKADKKEKL

-797 EVKEYAPLDKETLR
+797 EVKEYAPLDKE
-811 IKIAQG
+811 
-817 EIDPYDTE
+817 
-825 KHKQDKTF
+825 KHKQNKTF
-833 KVDEA
+833 KLEDA

-858 WLKHVVKVESESDF
+858 WLKHVVKVKSESDF
-872 LEELLKIVETLQE
+872 LEELLKITETLQE
-885 NYDFWAFSKIDEHLD
+885 NYDFWAFSKIDEYLD
-900 NLFIPYFNNAAE
+900 NLFIPYIDNATE
-912 RKFFPDFIFWLQ
+912 RRFFPDFIFWLQ
-924 KGGTQIICFIDP
+924 KSGTQIICFIDP

-948 DAYQLFKDKIFNPKN
+948 DAYQLFKDKIFNPKD

-977 DKDDVGERY
+977 NKDGVGERY
-986 RDDWIKEGELKDFFL
+986 RDLWIEKGKLEYFFL
-1001 KQLA
+1001 DLNN

>member
-1 MAKKKDVT
+1 MAKKKDLT
-9 TDNEIFV
+9 SYNEIFV

-23 ELNIN
+23 ELNTN
-28 EINKPLEMLDFK
+28 EINEPLERLDFK

-45 KDLLDYQQQALI
+45 KELLDYQQQALI

-80 YQKHYSFAHCDF
+80 YQEHYSFANCDF
-92 AKKKLNPLLK
+92 THKKLNPLLK
-102 SHFKVENHCVSFEN
+102 SHFKVENQRVSFEN

-138 VELLSVAIR
+138 VELLSVAMG

-156 MFFSANEHL
+156 MFFSANENL

-176 NRNKDYFKQI
+176 NRGKDFSKQI
-186 DFKNLKSVTNKD
+186 DFKNLKSVTHKD
-198 FHHAPKNSFIEKIA
+198 FHRAPKGFFEKIA
-212 LFYYRADLMSD
+212 LFYYRADLMND

-247 EAHKGNKTESKRQ
+247 EAHKGNKSESKRQ

-285 ITAVYNLSVGE
+285 ITSVYNLSVGE

-318 ELKDLNDR
+318 DLKDLNDR

-341 QKRHQTEGYFYDP
+341 QKRYKVEGYFYDP

-363 NVKNSDAEI
+363 NVENSDAEI

-377 ARVIENDDGSDF
+377 ARVIENDNGNDF
-389 LKAKDDLLEELKNP
+389 LKAKEDLLEELKDP
-403 EFLFSDDKDKG
+403 EFLFSDGKDQD
-414 YKVNVFKESLKSMDF
+414 YKVNVFKEGLKSMDF
-429 KGLKEEVFYASNGH
+429 KGLKEEVFYANSGH

-500 FSQIDKSS
+500 FSQIDRSS

-515 RTFDTGWDSTRPSVI
+515 RTFETGWDSTRPSVI

-555 ESVKNQ
+555 ESLKNQ

-567 LDIDEAIKKDLK
+567 LDIDEAIKENLK

-600 ILKIQKESENKGE
+600 ILTIQKESENGGE
-613 NRGSWREI
+613 SRGSWREI
-621 KLEKTP
+621 TLEKTP
-627 IKHALFVPCYRKE
+627 IKHDLFVPCYRKE
-640 QTNALK
+640 PTSILK
-646 ISPSA
+646 IPENA

-665 YFHLMSEKHFI
+665 YFNLMSEKHFI
-676 LKHEIYDPKDYTLL
+676 LKHEIYDPKDYATL
-690 KEMIQTAHF
+690 KDMIQKAR
-699 KKVPTWHYK
+699 V
-708 DLDHMISE
+708 
-716 IKGKKGYTL
+716 
-725 LKDLIQTA
+725 
-733 HFKKVSTWH
+733 KKVSTWH
-742 YKDLDHMISEIKGK
+742 YKDLDYMISEIKGK

-764 KDEFNALDSEKIV
+764 KDEFNTLDNDKIV

-782 KVRADKKEEL
+782 KVKADKQEAL
-792 IQTIQ
+792 IKTIQ
-797 EVKEYAPLDKETLR
+797 EVKEHAPLDKER

-817 EIDPYDTE
+817 EIDPYDAE

-833 KVDEA
+833 EVDGA

-843 KEHYYTPLIKAKNCD
+843 KEHYYTPLIKAKDCD
-858 WLKHVVKVESESDF
+858 WLKHVVKVKSEIDF
-872 LEELLKIVETLQE
+872 LQELQDQETTKTLQE

-900 NLFIPYFNNAAE
+900 NLFIPYIGGHITE
-912 RKFFPDFIFWLQ
+912 RRFFPDFIFWLQ
-924 KGGTQIICFIDP
+924 KGDTQIICFIDP
-936 KGSKHTDYEHKA
+936 KGITYADYEHKA
-948 DAYQLFKDKIFNPKN
+948 DAYKLFKGKVFNPKN
-963 DPNLK
+963 DPNFK

-977 DKDDVGERY
+977 DKDRVGDNY
-986 RDDWIKEGELKDFFL
+986 RDYWIQKGKLNDFFL
-1001 KQLA
+1001 TLKD

>member
-1 MAKKKDVT
+1 MAKKKDLT
-9 TDNEIFV
+9 SYNEIFV
-16 AQKLAED
+16 AQKLAEE
-23 ELNIN
+23 ELNTN
-28 EINKPLEMLDFK
+28 EINEPLERLDFK
-40 SFDNN
+40 SFDSN
-45 KDLLDYQQQALI
+45 KELLDYQQQALI
-57 NAFRMLVA
+57 NAFRMLAA
-65 YFRDFKENKKEFYAF
+65 YFGDFKENKKEFYAF

-92 AKKKLNPLLK
+92 TNKKLNPLLK
-102 SHFKVENHCVSFEN
+102 AYFKVENHCVSFEN

-138 VELLSVAIR
+138 VELLSVAMG

-156 MFFSANEHL
+156 MFFSANENL

-176 NRNKDYFKQI
+176 NRGKDYSKQI
-186 DFKNLKSVTNKD
+186 DFKNLKSITHKD
-198 FHHAPKNSFIEKIA
+198 FHHAPKGFFEKIV

-247 EAHKGNKTESKRQ
+247 EAHKGNKSESKRQ

-285 ITAVYNLSVGE
+285 ITSVYNLSVGE

-311 NNLNAFK
+311 NNLSAFK
-318 ELKDLNDR
+318 DLKDLNDR

-341 QKRHQTEGYFYDP
+341 QKRYKTEGYFHDP

-363 NVKNSDAEI
+363 NVENSDAEI

-377 ARVIENDDGSDF
+377 ARVIENDDGNDF
-389 LKAKDDLLEELKNP
+389 LKAKEDLLEELKDP
-403 EFLFSDDKDKG
+403 EFQFLFSANKDKD
-414 YKVNVFKESLKSMDF
+414 YKVKVFKEGLKSMDF

-500 FSQIDKSS
+500 FSQIDRSS

-515 RTFDTGWDSTRPSVI
+515 RTFETGWDSTRPSVI

-555 ESVKNQ
+555 ESLKNQ

-567 LDIDEAIKKDLK
+567 LDIDEAIKENLK

-600 ILKIQKESENKGE
+600 ILKIQKESENRGE
-613 NRGSWREI
+613 DRGSWREI
-621 KLEKTP
+621 KLEETL
-627 IKHALFVPCYRKE
+627 IEHDLFVPCYRKE
-640 QTNALK
+640 PTSILK
-646 ISPSA
+646 LSENA

-665 YFHLMSEKHFI
+665 YFNLMSEKHFI
-676 LKHEIYDPKDYTLL
+676 LKHEIYDPKDYATL
-690 KEMIQTAHF
+690 KDMIQ
-699 KKVPTWHYK
+699 K
-708 DLDHMISE
+708 
-716 IKGKKGYTL
+716 
-725 LKDLIQTA
+725 A

-742 YKDLDHMISEIKGK
+742 YKDLDYMISEIKGK

-764 KDEFNALDSEKIV
+764 KDEFNALDNEKIV

-782 KVRADKKEEL
+782 KVKADKQEEL
-792 IQTIQ
+792 IKTIQ
-797 EVKEYAPLDKETLR
+797 EVKEHAPLDKETL
-811 IKIAQG
+811 IKKIAQG

-833 KVDEA
+833 KVDGA

-843 KEHYYTPLIKAKNCD
+843 KEHYYTPLIKAKDCD
-858 WLKHVVKVESESDF
+858 WLKHVVKVKSEIDF
-872 LEELLKIVETLQE
+872 LQELQDQETTKTLQE

-900 NLFIPYFNNAAE
+900 NLFIPYIDGAAE
-912 RKFFPDFIFWLQ
+912 RRFFPDFIFWLQ
-924 KGGTQIICFIDP
+924 KGDTQIICFIDP
-936 KGSKHTDYEHKA
+936 KGIKISVYQHKA
-948 DAYQLFKDKIFNPKN
+948 DAYKLFKDKVFHPKN
-963 DPNLK
+963 NPHFK

-977 DKDDVGERY
+977 DKDDVGDGY
-986 RDDWIKEGELKDFFL
+986 RDYWIKKGKLNDFFL
-1001 KQLA
+1001 TLKD

>member
-1 MAKKKDVT
+1 MAKKKDLA

-23 ELNIN
+23 ELNTN
-28 EINKPLEMLDFK
+28 EINEPLERLDFK
-40 SFDNN
+40 SFDSN
-45 KDLLDYQQQALI
+45 KELLDYQQQALI

-65 YFRDFKENKKEFYAF
+65 YFRNFKENKKEFYAF
-80 YQKHYSFAHCDF
+80 YQDHYSFANCDF
-92 AKKKLNPLLK
+92 THKKLNPLLK
-102 SHFKVENHCVSFEN
+102 SHFKVENQRVSFEN

-156 MFFSANEHL
+156 MFFSANENL

-176 NRNKDYFKQI
+176 NRGKDFSKQI
-186 DFKNLKSVTNKD
+186 DFKSLKDVTHKD
-198 FHHAPKNSFIEKIA
+198 FHRAPKNVLKEMEKIA
-212 LFYYRADLMSD
+212 LFYYRADLMND

-247 EAHKGNKTESKRQ
+247 EAHKGNKSESKRQ

-311 NNLNAFK
+311 NNLSAFK
-318 ELKDLNDR
+318 DLKDLNDR

-341 QKRHQTEGYFYDP
+341 QKRYKTEGYFHDP

-363 NVKNSDAEI
+363 NVENSDAEI

-377 ARVIENDDGSDF
+377 ARVIENDDGNDF
-389 LKAKDDLLEELKNP
+389 LKAKEDLLEELKNP
-403 EFLFSDDKDKG
+403 EFLFSDDKDKD
-414 YKVNVFKESLKSMDF
+414 YKVKVFKEGLKSMDF
-429 KGLKEEVFYASNGH
+429 KGLKEEVFYANSGH

-463 DKVFCLIRIGDITEW
+463 DKVFCLIKIGDITEW
-478 ICEKLKSVKVVSKN
+478 IHEKLKSVKVVSKN

-515 RTFDTGWDSTRPSVI
+515 RTFETGWDSTRPSVI

-567 LDIDEAIKKDLK
+567 LKIDGAIKENLK
-579 PNAAMLE
+579 PNVAMLE
-586 TLFVIPTNH
+586 TLFVIPTNP
-595 ASLEA
+595 ASLDT
-600 ILKIQKESENKGE
+600 ILKFQKESENKGE

-627 IKHALFVPCYRKE
+627 IKHDLFVPCYRKE
-640 QTNALK
+640 QKSILELPEN
-646 ISPSA
+646 A

-665 YFHLMSEKHFI
+665 CFNLMSEKHFI
-676 LKHEIYDPKDYTLL
+676 LKHEIYDPKDYKQL
-690 KEMIQTAHF
+690 KEMIQKAR
-699 KKVPTWHYK
+699 
-708 DLDHMISE
+708 
-716 IKGKKGYTL
+716 
-725 LKDLIQTA
+725 
-733 HFKKVSTWH
+733 FKKVSTWH
-742 YKDLDHMISEIKGK
+742 YKDLDYMISEIKGK

-764 KDEFNALDSEKIV
+764 KDEFNTIDSEKIV

-782 KVRADKKEEL
+782 KVKADRQEEL
-792 IQTIQ
+792 IKKIQ
-797 EVKEYAPLDKETLR
+797 EVKEHAPLDKETL
-811 IKIAQG
+811 IKKIAQG
-817 EIDPYDTE
+817 EIDLDDIE
-825 KHKQDKTF
+825 KHKQNKTF
-833 KVDEA
+833 KVDDA

-858 WLKHVVKVESESDF
+858 WLKHVVKVESEIDF
-872 LEELLKIVETLQE
+872 LKELQETETTKTLQE

-900 NLFIPYFNNAAE
+900 NLFIPYINNVAE
-912 RKFFPDFIFWLQ
+912 RRFFPDFIFWLQ
-924 KGGTQIICFIDP
+924 KGDTQIICFIDP
-936 KGSKHTDYEHKA
+936 KGTKIAEYQHKA
-948 DAYQLFKDKIFNPKN
+948 DWYKKLFKDKIFNPKN
-963 DPNLK
+963 DPNSK

-986 RDDWIKEGELKDFFL
+986 RDYWIKKGKLNDFF
-1001 KQLA
+1001 

>member
-1 MAKKKDVT
+1 MAKNKDLT
-9 TDNEIFV
+9 SYNEIFV

-23 ELNIN
+23 ELNTN
-28 EINKPLEMLDFK
+28 EINEPLERLDFK

-45 KDLLDYQQQALI
+45 KELLDYQQQALI

-65 YFRDFKENKKEFYAF
+65 YFKDFKENKKEFYAF
-80 YQKHYSFAHCDF
+80 YQERYSFANCDF
-92 AKKKLNPLLK
+92 THKKLNHLLK
-102 SHFKVENHCVSFEN
+102 SHFKVENQRVSFEH

-138 VELLSVAIR
+138 VELLSVAMG

-156 MFFSANEHL
+156 MFFSANENL

-176 NRNKDYFKQI
+176 NRGKDFSKQI
-186 DFKNLKSVTNKD
+186 DFKNLKEVTHKD
-198 FHHAPKNSFIEKIA
+198 FHRAPKDSVINQIA
-212 LFYYRADLMSD
+212 LFYYRADLMND

-247 EAHKGNKTESKRQ
+247 EAHKGNKSESKRQ

-285 ITAVYNLSVGE
+285 ITSVYNLSVGE

-318 ELKDLNDR
+318 DLKDLNDR

-341 QKRHQTEGYFYDP
+341 QKRYKIEGYFHDP

-377 ARVIENDDGSDF
+377 ARVIENDDGNDF
-389 LKAKDDLLEELKNP
+389 VKAKEDLLEEIKDP
-403 EFLFSDDKDKG
+403 EFLFSANKDKD
-414 YKVNVFKESLKSMDF
+414 YKVKVFKEGLKSMDF
-429 KGLKEEVFYASNGH
+429 KGLKEEVFYANSGH

-500 FSQIDKSS
+500 FSQIDRSS

-515 RTFDTGWDSTRPSVI
+515 RTFETGWDSTRPSVI

-555 ESVKNQ
+555 ESLKNQ

-600 ILKIQKESENKGE
+600 ILKIQKESENRGE

-621 KLEKTP
+621 TLEKTP
-627 IKHALFVPCYRKE
+627 IEHALFMPCYRKE
-640 QTNALK
+640 PTSILELPEN
-646 ISPSA
+646 A

-665 YFHLMSEKHFI
+665 CFNLMSEKHFI
-676 LKHEIYDPKDYTLL
+676 LKHEIYDPKDYATL
-690 KEMIQTAHF
+690 KDMIQ
-699 KKVPTWHYK
+699 K
-708 DLDHMISE
+708 E
-716 IKGKKGYTL
+716 
-725 LKDLIQTA
+725 

-742 YKDLDHMISEIKGK
+742 YKDLDYMIAEIKGR

-764 KDEFNALDSEKIV
+764 KDEFNALDNERIV

-782 KVRADKKEEL
+782 KVKADKEEEL
-792 IQTIQ
+792 IKTIQ
-797 EVKEYAPLDKETLR
+797 EVKEHAPLDKETLR

-817 EIDPYDTE
+817 EIDPYDAE

-833 KVDEA
+833 KVGDA

-843 KEHYYTPLIKAKNCD
+843 KEHYYTPLIKAKDCD
-858 WLKHVVKVESESDF
+858 WLKHVVKVKSEIDF
-872 LEELLKIVETLQE
+872 LQELQDQETTKTLQE

-900 NLFIPYFNNAAE
+900 NLFIPYINDATE
-912 RKFFPDFIFWLQ
+912 RHFFPDFIFWLQ
-924 KGGTQIICFIDP
+924 KGDTQIICFIDP
-936 KGSKHTDYEHKA
+936 KGITYADYEHKA
-948 DAYQLFKDKIFNPKN
+948 DAYKLFKDKIFNPKN
-963 DPNLK
+963 DPNFK

-977 DKDDVGERY
+977 DKDRVADGY
-986 RDDWIKEGELKDFFL
+986 KDYWIQKGKLNDFFL
-1001 KQLA
+1001 TLKD

>member
-1 MAKKKDVT
+1 MAKKKDLT
-9 TDNEIFV
+9 SYNEIFV

-23 ELNIN
+23 ELNTN
-28 EINKPLEMLDFK
+28 EINEPLERLDFK
-40 SFDNN
+40 NFDSN
-45 KDLLDYQQQALI
+45 KELLDYQQQALI

-65 YFRDFKENKKEFYAF
+65 YFRDFKGSKKEFYAF
-80 YQKHYSFAHCDF
+80 YQEHYSFANCDF
-92 AKKKLNPLLK
+92 THKKLNPLLK

-138 VELLSVAIR
+138 VELLSVAMG

-156 MFFSANEHL
+156 MFFSANENL

-176 NRNKDYFKQI
+176 NRGKDYFKQI
-186 DFKNLKSVTNKD
+186 DFKSLKSVTHKD
-198 FHHAPKNSFIEKIA
+198 FHHAPKGFFEKIT
-212 LFYYRADLMSD
+212 LFYYRADLMND

-247 EAHKGNKTESKRQ
+247 EAHKGNKSESKRQ

-318 ELKDLNDR
+318 DSKDLNDR

-341 QKRHQTEGYFYDP
+341 QKRYKTEGYFHDP

-377 ARVIENDDGSDF
+377 ARVIENDDEGDF
-389 LKAKDDLLEELKNP
+389 LKAKEDLLEEIKNP
-403 EFLFSDDKDKG
+403 EFLFSDDKDKD
-414 YKVNVFKESLKSMDF
+414 YKVQVFKEGLKSMDF
-429 KGLKEEVFYASNGH
+429 KGLKEEVFYANNGH

-463 DKVFCLIRIGDITEW
+463 DKVFCLIKIGDITEW

-500 FSQIDKSS
+500 FSQIDRSS

-515 RTFDTGWDSTRPSVI
+515 RTFETGWDSTRPSVI

-555 ESVKNQ
+555 ESLKNQ

-600 ILKIQKESENKGE
+600 ILNFQKESENGGE
-613 NRGSWREI
+613 SRGSWREI
-621 KLEKTP
+621 TLEETP
-627 IKHALFVPCYRKE
+627 IKHDLFVPCYRKE
-640 QTNALK
+640 PTSILELPEN
-646 ISPSA
+646 A
-651 SFKMSEKN
+651 SFKMSGEN

-665 YFHLMSEKHFI
+665 YFNLMSEKHFI
-676 LKHEIYDPKDYTLL
+676 LKHEIYDPKDYATL
-690 KEMIQTAHF
+690 KDMIQ
-699 KKVPTWHYK
+699 
-708 DLDHMISE
+708 E
-716 IKGKKGYTL
+716 
-725 LKDLIQTA
+725 A

-742 YKDLDHMISEIKGK
+742 YKDLDYMISEIKGK

-764 KDEFNALDSEKIV
+764 KDEFNALDNEKIV

-782 KVRADKKEEL
+782 KVKADKQEAL
-792 IQTIQ
+792 IKTIQ
-797 EVKEYAPLDKETLR
+797 EVKEHAPLDKER

-817 EIDPYDTE
+817 EIDLDDTE
-825 KHKQDKTF
+825 KHKQDKPF
-833 KVDEA
+833 KVGDA

-843 KEHYYTPLIKAKNCD
+843 KEHYYTPLIKAKDCD
-858 WLKHVVKVESESDF
+858 WLKHVVKVKSEIDF
-872 LEELLKIVETLQE
+872 LQELQDQETTKTLQE

-900 NLFIPYFNNAAE
+900 NLFIPYINDATE
-912 RKFFPDFIFWLQ
+912 RRFFPDFIFWLQ
-924 KGGTQIICFIDP
+924 KGDTQIICFIDP
-936 KGSKHTDYEHKA
+936 KGITYADYEHKA
-948 DAYQLFKDKIFNPKN
+948 DAYKLFKNKIFSPKN
-963 DPNLK
+963 NPHFK

-977 DKDDVGERY
+977 DKDRVGDNY
-986 RDDWIKEGELKDFFL
+986 RDYWIQKGKLNDFFL
-1001 KQLA
+1001 TLKD

>member
-1 MAKKKDVT
+1 MAKKKDLT
-9 TDNEIFV
+9 THNEIFV

-23 ELNIN
+23 ELNTN
-28 EINKPLEMLDFK
+28 EINEPLERLDFK
-40 SFDNN
+40 SFDSN
-45 KDLLDYQQQALI
+45 KELLDYQQQALI

-65 YFRDFKENKKEFYAF
+65 YFRDFKGSKKEFYAF
-80 YQKHYSFAHCDF
+80 YQEHYSFANCDF
-92 AKKKLNPLLK
+92 THKKLNSLLK
-102 SHFKVENHCVSFEN
+102 SHFKVENKCVSFEN

-138 VELLSVAIR
+138 VELLSVAMG

-156 MFFSANEHL
+156 MFFSANENL
-165 IKQFEKEIEKY
+165 IKQFEKEIERY
-176 NRNKDYFKQI
+176 NRSKDFSKQI
-186 DFKNLKSVTNKD
+186 DFKNLKSITHKD
-198 FHHAPKNSFIEKIA
+198 FHRAPKGFFEKIT
-212 LFYYRADLMSD
+212 LFYYRADLMND

-247 EAHKGNKTESKRQ
+247 EAHKGNKSESKRQ

-285 ITAVYNLSVGE
+285 ITSVYNLSVGE

-318 ELKDLNDR
+318 DLKDLNDR

-341 QKRHQTEGYFYDP
+341 QKRYKIEGYFHDP

-363 NVKNSDAEI
+363 NVENSDAEI

-377 ARVIENDDGSDF
+377 ARVIENDDGNDF
-389 LKAKDDLLEELKNP
+389 SKAKEDLLEEIKNP
-403 EFLFSDDKDKG
+403 EFLFSDDKDKD
-414 YKVNVFKESLKSMDF
+414 YKVKVFKEGLKSMDF
-429 KGLKEEVFYASNGH
+429 KGLKEEVFYANSGH

-463 DKVFCLIRIGDITEW
+463 DKVFCLIKIGDITEW

-500 FSQIDKSS
+500 FSQIDRSS

-515 RTFDTGWDSTRPSVI
+515 RTFETGWDSTRPSVI

-567 LDIDEAIKKDLK
+567 LEIDEAIKKALK

-586 TLFVIPTNH
+586 TLFVIPTNPE
-595 ASLEA
+595 SLEA
-600 ILKIQKESENKGE
+600 ILKIQKESENRGE

-621 KLEKTP
+621 TLEKTP
-627 IKHALFVPCYRKE
+627 IKHDLFVPCYRKE
-640 QTNALK
+640 PTSILK
-646 ISPSA
+646 ISPNA

-665 YFHLMSEKHFI
+665 YFNLMSEKHFI
-676 LKHEIYDPKDYTLL
+676 LKHEIYDPKDYATL
-690 KEMIQTAHF
+690 KDMIQ
-699 KKVPTWHYK
+699 K
-708 DLDHMISE
+708 
-716 IKGKKGYTL
+716 
-725 LKDLIQTA
+725 A

-742 YKDLDHMISEIKGK
+742 YKDLDYMISKIKGK

-764 KDEFNALDSEKIV
+764 KDEFNALDNEKIV

-782 KVRADKKEEL
+782 KVKADKQEEL
-792 IQTIQ
+792 IKTIQ
-797 EVKEYAPLDKETLR
+797 KMKEHAPLDKER

-817 EIDPYDTE
+817 EIDPDDTE

-833 KVDEA
+833 EVDGA

-843 KEHYYTPLIKAKNCD
+843 KEHYYTPLIKAKDCD
-858 WLKHVVKVESESDF
+858 WLKHVVKVKSEIDF
-872 LEELLKIVETLQE
+872 LQELQDQETIKTLQE

-900 NLFIPYFNNAAE
+900 NLFIPYINNVAE
-912 RKFFPDFIFWLQ
+912 RRFFPDFIFWLQ
-924 KGGTQIICFIDP
+924 KGDTQIICFIDP
-936 KGSKHTDYEHKA
+936 KGITYADYEHKA
-948 DAYQLFKDKIFNPKN
+948 DAYKLFKDKIFNSKN
-963 DPNLK
+963 NPHFK
-968 IKVVLKFYG
+968 IKVILKFYG
-977 DKDDVGERY
+977 DKDRVGDNY
-986 RDDWIKEGELKDFFL
+986 RDYWIQKEKLNDFFL
-1001 KQLA
+1001 TLKD

>member
-1 MAKKKDVT
+1 MAKKKDLT
-9 TDNEIFV
+9 SYNEIFV
-16 AQKLAED
+16 AQKLAEE
-23 ELNIN
+23 ELNTN
-28 EINKPLEMLDFK
+28 EINEPLERLDFK
-40 SFDNN
+40 SFDSN
-45 KDLLDYQQQALI
+45 KELLDYQQQALI
-57 NAFRMLVA
+57 NAFRMLAA
-65 YFRDFKENKKEFYAF
+65 YFGDFKENKKEFYAF
-80 YQKHYSFAHCDF
+80 YQKHYSFANCDF
-92 AKKKLNPLLK
+92 TNKKLNPLLK
-102 SHFKVENHCVSFEN
+102 AYFKVENHCVSFEN

-138 VELLSVAIR
+138 VELLSVAMG

-156 MFFSANEHL
+156 MFFSANENL

-176 NRNKDYFKQI
+176 NRGKDFSKQI
-186 DFKNLKSVTNKD
+186 DFKNLKKVTHKD
-198 FHHAPKNSFIEKIA
+198 FHRAPKVSLVEKIA

-247 EAHKGNKTESKRQ
+247 EAHKGNKSESKRQ

-285 ITAVYNLSVGE
+285 ITSVYNLSVGE

-311 NNLNAFK
+311 NNLSAFK
-318 ELKDLNDR
+318 DLKDLNDR

-341 QKRHQTEGYFYDP
+341 QKRYKTEGYFHDP

-363 NVKNSDAEI
+363 NVENSDAEI

-377 ARVIENDDGSDF
+377 ARVIENDDGNDF
-389 LKAKDDLLEELKNP
+389 LKAKEDLLEELKDP
-403 EFLFSDDKDKG
+403 EFQFLFSANKDKD
-414 YKVNVFKESLKSMDF
+414 YKVKVFKEGLKSMDF

-500 FSQIDKSS
+500 FSQIDRSS

-515 RTFDTGWDSTRPSVI
+515 RTFETGWDSTRPSVI

-555 ESVKNQ
+555 ESLKNQ

-567 LDIDEAIKKDLK
+567 LDIDEAIKENLK

-600 ILKIQKESENKGE
+600 ILKIQKESENRGE
-613 NRGSWREI
+613 DRGSWREI
-621 KLEKTP
+621 KLEETL
-627 IKHALFVPCYRKE
+627 IEHDLFVPCYRKE
-640 QTNALK
+640 PTSILK
-646 ISPSA
+646 LSENA

-665 YFHLMSEKHFI
+665 YFNLMSEKHFI
-676 LKHEIYDPKDYTLL
+676 LKHEIYDPKDYATL
-690 KEMIQTAHF
+690 KDMIQ
-699 KKVPTWHYK
+699 K
-708 DLDHMISE
+708 
-716 IKGKKGYTL
+716 
-725 LKDLIQTA
+725 A

-742 YKDLDHMISEIKGK
+742 YKDLDYMISEIKGK

-782 KVRADKKEEL
+782 KVKADKQEAL
-792 IQTIQ
+792 IKTIQ
-797 EVKEYAPLDKETLR
+797 EVKEHAPLDKETL
-811 IKIAQG
+811 IKKIAQG

-825 KHKQDKTF
+825 KHKQDKIF
-833 KVDEA
+833 KVDGA

-843 KEHYYTPLIKAKNCD
+843 KEHYYTPLIKAKDCD
-858 WLKHVVKVESESDF
+858 WLKHVVKVKSEIDF
-872 LEELLKIVETLQE
+872 LQELQDQETTKTLQE

-900 NLFIPYFNNAAE
+900 NLFIPYIDGAAE
-912 RKFFPDFIFWLQ
+912 RRFFPDFIFWLQ
-924 KGGTQIICFIDP
+924 KGDTQIICFIDP
-936 KGSKHTDYEHKA
+936 KGIKISVYQHKA
-948 DAYQLFKDKIFNPKN
+948 DAYKLFKDKVFHPKN
-963 DPNLK
+963 NPHFK

-977 DKDDVGERY
+977 DKDDVGDGY
-986 RDDWIKEGELKDFFL
+986 RDYWIQKGKLNDFFL
-1001 KQLA
+1001 TLKD

>member
-1 MAKKKDVT
+1 MAKKKDLT
-9 TDNEIFV
+9 IDNEIFV
-16 AQKLAED
+16 AQKLAEE
-23 ELNIN
+23 ELNAN
-28 EINKPLEMLDFK
+28 EINDPLERLDFK

-45 KDLLDYQQQALI
+45 KELLDYQQQALI

-80 YQKHYSFAHCDF
+80 YQKHYSFANCDF

-102 SHFKVENHCVSFEN
+102 SHFKVENHCVKFEN

-156 MFFSANEHL
+156 MFFSANENL

-198 FHHAPKNSFIEKIA
+198 FYHAPKDFFIEKIT
-212 LFYYRADLMSD
+212 LFYYRADLMND

-247 EAHKGNKTESKRQ
+247 EAHKGNKSESKRQ

-341 QKRHQTEGYFYDP
+341 QKRYKTEGYFYDP

-389 LKAKDDLLEELKNP
+389 LKAKEDLLEELKDP
-403 EFLFSDDKDKG
+403 EFLFSDGKDKEKE
-414 YKVNVFKESLKSMDF
+414 YKIKVFKESLNDMDF
-429 KGLKEEVFYASNGH
+429 KGLKEEVFYANNGH

-463 DKVFCLIRIGDITEW
+463 DKVFCLIKIGDITEW

-561 RQRLAY
+561 RQRLEY
-567 LDIDEAIKKDLK
+567 LEIDEAIKENLK

-586 TLFVIPTNH
+586 TLFVIATK
-595 ASLEA
+595 SESVRA
-600 ILKIQKESENKGE
+600 ILDLKEESSDP
-613 NRGSWREI
+613 SWCEVE
-621 KLEKTP
+621 LEKTHM
-627 IKHALFVPCYRKE
+627 KHALFVPCYQEKCIKATDLE
-640 QTNALK
+640 
-646 ISPSA
+646 SG

-676 LKHEIYDPKDYTLL
+676 LKHEIYNPKDY
-690 KEMIQTAHF
+690 A
-699 KKVPTWHYK
+699 
-708 DLDHMISE
+708 
-716 IKGKKGYTL
+716 L
-725 LKDLIQTA
+725 LKDLIQTKR
-733 HFKKVSTWH
+733 FEIELNWH
-742 YKDLDHMISEIKGK
+742 YKDLDDLISILKK
-756 LYPNQKVP
+756 RLYLNQKVP
-764 KDEFNALDSEKIV
+764 KDEFNALDNEKIV
-777 HFKRI
+777 HFKRV
-782 KVRADKKEEL
+782 KVRADKKEKL

-825 KHKQDKTF
+825 KHKQDRTF
-833 KVDEA
+833 KVGEA

-858 WLKHVVKVESESDF
+858 WLKHVVKVESEIDF
-872 LEELLKIVETLQE
+872 LKELQETETIKTLQE

-900 NLFIPYFNNAAE
+900 NLFIPYIDNGATE

-924 KGGTQIICFIDP
+924 KGNTQIICFIDP
-936 KGSKHTDYEHKA
+936 KGTEHTSGLRKA
-948 DAYQLFKDKIFNPKN
+948 DPYENLFKDKVFSSKD
-963 DPNLK
+963 DPNFK

-977 DKDDVGERY
+977 NKDRVPERY
-986 RDDWIKEGELKDFFL
+986 RDDWIKKGKLEYFFLDLKD
-1001 KQLA
+1001 

>member
-1 MAKKKDVT
+1 MAKKKQEVRN
-9 TDNEIFV
+9 NEIFV
-16 AQKLAED
+16 AQKLAEE
-23 ELNIN
+23 ELNTN
-28 EINKPLEMLDFK
+28 EINDPLEMLDFK

-45 KDLLDYQQQALI
+45 KELLDYQQQALI
-57 NAFRMLVA
+57 NAFRMLIA

-102 SHFKVENHCVSFEN
+102 SYFKVENGCVRFEN

-186 DFKNLKSVTNKD
+186 DFKSLKSVTNKD
-198 FHHAPKNSFIEKIA
+198 FHHAPKGSFIEKIA
-212 LFYYRADLMSD
+212 LFYYRADLMND

-260 AIFSLLSLKGFLFNF
+260 AIFSLLSLRGFLFNF

-311 NNLNAFK
+311 NDLNAFK

-341 QKRHQTEGYFYDP
+341 QKRYQTEGYFHNP

-363 NVKNSDAEI
+363 NVENSDAEI

-389 LKAKDDLLEELKNP
+389 LKAKEDLLEELKNP
-403 EFLFSDDKDKG
+403 EFLFSDDKDKD
-414 YKVNVFKESLKSMDF
+414 YKVKVFKESLKSMDF
-429 KGLKEEVFYASNGH
+429 KGLKEEVFYANNGH

-567 LDIDEAIKKDLK
+567 LDIDGAIKKALK

-586 TLFVIPTNH
+586 TLFVIATK
-595 ASLEA
+595 SESVKA
-600 ILKIQKESENKGE
+600 ILDLKEESSDP
-613 NRGSWREI
+613 SWCEVE
-621 KLEKTP
+621 LEKTP
-627 IKHALFVPCYRKE
+627 IEHALFVPCYQEKSIKATDL
-640 QTNALK
+640 Q
-646 ISPSA
+646 SG

-676 LKHEIYDPKDYTLL
+676 LKHEIYNPKDY
-690 KEMIQTAHF
+690 A
-699 KKVPTWHYK
+699 
-708 DLDHMISE
+708 
-716 IKGKKGYTL
+716 L
-725 LKDLIQTA
+725 LKDLIQTKR
-733 HFKKVSTWH
+733 FEIELNWH
-742 YKDLDHMISEIKGK
+742 YKDLDDLISILKK
-756 LYPNQKVP
+756 RLYLNQKVP
-764 KDEFNALDSEKIV
+764 KDEFNALDDEKIV

-782 KVRADKKEEL
+782 KVRTDKKEKL

-811 IKIAQG
+811 TKIAQG
-817 EIDPYDTE
+817 EIDIDNID
-825 KHKQDKTF
+825 KHKQDRTF
-833 KVDEA
+833 KVGDA

-858 WLKHVVKVESESDF
+858 WLKHVVKVESEIDF
-872 LEELLKIVETLQE
+872 LKELQKTETIKTLQE

-900 NLFIPYFNNAAE
+900 NLFIPYFNSATE

-936 KGSKHTDYEHKA
+936 KGTEHTSSLRKA
-948 DAYQLFKDKIFNPKN
+948 YWYKKLFKDKIFNPKD

-977 DKDDVGERY
+977 DKDKVPDDY
-986 RDDWIKEGELKDFFL
+986 RNYWIKKGKLEYFFL
-1001 KQLA
+1001 DLNN

>member
-1 MAKKKDVT
+1 MAKKKQEVRN
-9 TDNEIFV
+9 NEIFV
-16 AQKLAED
+16 AQKLAEE
-23 ELNIN
+23 ELNAN
-28 EINKPLEMLDFK
+28 EINEPLEMLDFK

-45 KDLLDYQQQALI
+45 KELLDYQQQALI
-57 NAFRMLVA
+57 NAFRVLVA

-80 YQKHYSFAHCDF
+80 YQKHYSFANCDF
-92 AKKKLNPLLK
+92 AKKKLNHLLK
-102 SHFKVENHCVSFEN
+102 SHFKVENHCVRFEN

-138 VELLSVAIR
+138 VELLSVAMG

-156 MFFSANEHL
+156 MFFSANENL

-176 NRNKDYFKQI
+176 NRSKDYSKQI
-186 DFKNLKSVTNKD
+186 DFKNLKSVKNKD
-198 FHHAPKNSFIEKIA
+198 FYHSPKDFFQKIA

-233 KDYWDNGENYVILD
+233 KDCWDNGENYVILD

-260 AIFSLLSLKGFLFNF
+260 AIFSLLSQKGFLFNF

-311 NNLNAFK
+311 NNLSAFK

-341 QKRHQTEGYFYDP
+341 QKRYKTDGYFHDP

-363 NVKNSDAEI
+363 NVENSDAEI

-377 ARVIENDDGSDF
+377 ARVIENDDESDF

-403 EFLFSDDKDKG
+403 EFLFSDGKDKEKE
-414 YKVNVFKESLKSMDF
+414 YKIEVFKESLKGMDF
-429 KGLKEEVFYASNGH
+429 KGLKEEVFYASSGH

-478 ICEKLKSVKVVSKN
+478 IREKLKSVKVVSKN

-515 RTFDTGWDSTRPSVI
+515 RAFDTGWDSTRPSVI

-567 LDIDEAIKKDLK
+567 LDIDEAVKEKLK

-586 TLFVIPTNH
+586 TLFVI
-595 ASLEA
+595 AAKSESVKA
-600 ILKIQKESENKGE
+600 ILDLKEESSDP
-613 NRGSWREI
+613 SWCEVE
-621 KLEKTP
+621 LEKTP
-627 IKHALFVPCYRKE
+627 IEHALFVPCYREKSIKA
-640 QTNALK
+640 TDLG
-646 ISPSA
+646 SG

-665 YFHLMSEKHFI
+665 HFHLMSEKHFI
-676 LKHEIYDPKDYTLL
+676 LKHEIYNPKDY
-690 KEMIQTAHF
+690 E
-699 KKVPTWHYK
+699 
-708 DLDHMISE
+708 
-716 IKGKKGYTL
+716 L
-725 LKDLIQTA
+725 LKDLIQTKR
-733 HFKKVSTWH
+733 FEIELNWH
-742 YKDLDHMISEIKGK
+742 YKDLDDLISILKK
-756 LYPNQKVP
+756 RLYLNQKVP
-764 KDEFNALDSEKIV
+764 KDEFDALDDEKIV
-777 HFKRI
+777 HFKRV
-782 KVRADKKEEL
+782 KVKADKKEEL

-797 EVKEYAPLDKETLR
+797 EVKEYAPLDKETL
-811 IKIAQG
+811 IKKIAQG
-817 EIDPYDTE
+817 EIDPYDTD
-825 KHKQDKTF
+825 KHKQDRTF
-833 KVDEA
+833 KVDEV

-858 WLKHVVKVESESDF
+858 WLKHVVKVKSESDF
-872 LEELLKIVETLQE
+872 LEELLKITETLQE

-900 NLFIPYFNNAAE
+900 NLFIPYIDNSTGE

-936 KGSKHTDYEHKA
+936 KGTKHTDYEHKA
-948 DAYQLFKDKIFNPKN
+948 DAYQLFEDKVFNPKG

-977 DKDDVGERY
+977 DKDGVGERY
-986 RDDWIKEGELKDFFL
+986 RDLWIEKGKLEYFFLDLKDWPDL
-1001 KQLA
+1001 IERG

>member
-1 MAKKKDVT
+1 MAKKKQEVRN
-9 TDNEIFV
+9 NEIFV
-16 AQKLAED
+16 AQKLAEE
-23 ELNIN
+23 ELNAN
-28 EINKPLEMLDFK
+28 EINDPLEMLDFK
-40 SFDNN
+40 SFDSN
-45 KDLLDYQQQALI
+45 KELLDYQQQALI

-80 YQKHYSFAHCDF
+80 YQKYYSFANCDF
-92 AKKKLNPLLK
+92 AKKKLNHLLK
-102 SHFKVENHCVSFEN
+102 NSFKVENGCVKFEN

-138 VELLSVAIR
+138 VELLSVAMG

-176 NRNKDYFKQI
+176 NRNKDYSKQI
-186 DFKNLKSVTNKD
+186 DFKNLKNIKNKD
-198 FHHAPKNSFIEKIA
+198 FYHASSNFLMRKIV

-233 KDYWDNGENYVILD
+233 KDCWDNGENYVILD

-260 AIFSLLSLKGFLFNF
+260 AIFSLLSLRGFLFNF

-311 NNLNAFK
+311 NNLSAFK

-341 QKRHQTEGYFYDP
+341 QKRYKVEGYFHDP

-363 NVKNSDAEI
+363 NVENSDAEI

-377 ARVIENDDGSDF
+377 ARVIENDDESDF
-389 LKAKDDLLEELKNP
+389 LKAKDDLLEELKSP
-403 EFLFSDDKDKG
+403 EFLFSDGKDQD
-414 YKVNVFKESLKSMDF
+414 YKIEVFKESLKGMDF
-429 KGLKEEVFYASNGH
+429 KGLKEAVFYASNGH

-478 ICEKLKSVKVVSKN
+478 IHEKLKSVKVVNKN

-567 LDIDEAIKKDLK
+567 LDIDEAVKDRLK

-600 ILKIQKESENKGE
+600 ILKFQKESESGGE
-613 NRGSWREI
+613 NRGPWREI

-646 ISPSA
+646 ISKNA

-665 YFHLMSEKHFI
+665 HFHLMSEKHFI
-676 LKHEIYDPKDYTLL
+676 LKHEIYNPKDYALL
-690 KEMIQTAHF
+690 KEM
-699 KKVPTWHYK
+699 
-708 DLDHMISE
+708 
-716 IKGKKGYTL
+716 
-725 LKDLIQTA
+725 IQTA

-742 YKDLDHMISEIKGK
+742 YKDLDYMISEIKGK

-764 KDEFNALDSEKIV
+764 KDEFNALDNEKIV

-782 KVRADKKEEL
+782 KVKADKKEKL

-797 EVKEYAPLDKETLR
+797 EVKEYVPLDKETLR
-811 IKIAQG
+811 MKIVQG
-817 EIDPYDTE
+817 EIDPYDTD

-833 KVDEA
+833 KVGDA

-843 KEHYYTPLIKAKNCD
+843 KEHYYTPLIKAKNCG
-858 WLKHVVKVESESDF
+858 WLKHVVKVKSESDF
-872 LEELLKIVETLQE
+872 LEELQKTETIITLQE

-900 NLFIPYFNNAAE
+900 NLFIPYFNGATE

-948 DAYQLFKDKIFNPKN
+948 DAYQLFKDKIFNPKD
-963 DPNLK
+963 DPNFK

-977 DKDDVGERY
+977 NKDGVGERY

>member
-1 MAKKKDVT
+1 MGLIPKKNIMFFSANENLIKQFEKEIEKYNRDKD
-9 TDNEIFV
+9 FS
-16 AQKLAED
+16 K
-23 ELNIN
+23 
-28 EINKPLEMLDFK
+28 
-40 SFDNN
+40 
-45 KDLLDYQQQALI
+45 
-57 NAFRMLVA
+57 
-65 YFRDFKENKKEFYAF
+65 
-80 YQKHYSFAHCDF
+80 
-92 AKKKLNPLLK
+92 
-102 SHFKVENHCVSFEN
+102 
-116 FINRLAFY
+116 
-124 MATGSGKTIVIIKL
+124 
-138 VELLSVAIR
+138 R

-156 MFFSANEHL
+156 MFFSANENL

-176 NRNKDYFKQI
+176 NRDKDFSKQI
-186 DFKNLKSVTNKD
+186 DFKNLKSITHKD
-198 FHHAPKNSFIEKIA
+198 FHRAPKGFFEKIA
-212 LFYYRADLMSD
+212 LFYYRADLMND

-247 EAHKGNKTESKRQ
+247 EAHKGNKSESKRQ

-285 ITAVYNLSVGE
+285 ITSVYNLSVGE

-341 QKRHQTEGYFYDP
+341 QKRYKTEGYFYDP

-363 NVKNSDAEI
+363 NVENSDAEI

-389 LKAKDDLLEELKNP
+389 LKAKEDLLEEIKDP
-403 EFLFSDDKDKG
+403 EFLFSDGKDKD
-414 YKVNVFKESLKSMDF
+414 YKVEVFKESLKSMDF
-429 KGLKEEVFYASNGH
+429 KGLKEEVFYANSGH

-463 DKVFCLIRIGDITEW
+463 DKVFCLIKIGDITEW

-515 RTFDTGWDSTRPSVI
+515 RTFETGWDSTRPSVI

-567 LDIDEAIKKDLK
+567 LEIDEAIKKALK

-595 ASLEA
+595 ASLDA
-600 ILKIQKESENKGE
+600 ILNFQKESENRGE
-613 NRGSWREI
+613 SRGSWREI
-621 KLEKTP
+621 TLEKTP
-627 IKHALFVPCYRKE
+627 IKHDLFVPCYRKE
-640 QTNALK
+640 PTSITELPEN
-646 ISPSA
+646 A
-651 SFKMSEKN
+651 SFKMSAKN

-665 YFHLMSEKHFI
+665 YFNLMSEKHFI
-676 LKHEIYDPKDYTLL
+676 LKHEIYDPKDYAQL
-690 KEMIQTAHF
+690 KKMIQEEHF
-699 KKVPTWHYK
+699 N
-708 DLDHMISE
+708 
-716 IKGKKGYTL
+716 
-725 LKDLIQTA
+725 
-733 HFKKVSTWH
+733 KVSTWH
-742 YKDLDHMISEIKGK
+742 YKDLDYMISEIKGK

-764 KDEFNALDSEKIV
+764 KDEFNALDNEKIV

-782 KVRADKKEEL
+782 KVKADKEEEL
-792 IQTIQ
+792 IKTIQ
-797 EVKEYAPLDKETLR
+797 EVKEHVPLDKER

-817 EIDPYDTE
+817 EIDPYDTD

-833 KVDEA
+833 EVDGA

-843 KEHYYTPLIKAKNCD
+843 KEHYYTPLIKAKDCD
-858 WLKHVVKVESESDF
+858 WLKHVVKVKSEIDF
-872 LEELLKIVETLQE
+872 LQELQDQETTKTLQE

-900 NLFIPYFNNAAE
+900 NLFIPYTNDATE
-912 RKFFPDFIFWLQ
+912 RRFFPDFIFWLQ
-924 KGGTQIICFIDP
+924 KGDTQIICFIDP
-936 KGSKHTDYEHKA
+936 KGITYADYEHKA
-948 DAYQLFKDKIFNPKN
+948 DAYKLFKDKIFSSKNNPHF
-963 DPNLK
+963 K

-977 DKDDVGERY
+977 DKDRVGDNY
-986 RDDWIKEGELKDFFL
+986 RDYWIQKGKLNDFFL
-1001 KQLA
+1001 TLKD

>member
-1 MAKKKDVT
+1 MAKKKDLT
-9 TDNEIFV
+9 SYNEIFV
-16 AQKLAED
+16 AQKLAEE
-23 ELNIN
+23 ELNTN
-28 EINKPLEMLDFK
+28 EINEPLERLDFK
-40 SFDNN
+40 SFDSN
-45 KDLLDYQQQALI
+45 KELLDYQQQALI

-65 YFRDFKENKKEFYAF
+65 YFRDFKGSKKEFYAF
-80 YQKHYSFAHCDF
+80 YQEHYSFANCDF
-92 AKKKLNPLLK
+92 TNKKLNPLLK
-102 SHFKVENHCVSFEN
+102 SHFKVENKCVSFEN

-138 VELLSVAIR
+138 VELLSVAMG

-156 MFFSANEHL
+156 MFFSANENL

-176 NRNKDYFKQI
+176 NRGKDYSKQI
-186 DFKNLKSVTNKD
+186 DFKNLKSITHKD
-198 FHHAPKNSFIEKIA
+198 FHRAPKGFFEKIA

-247 EAHKGNKTESKRQ
+247 EAHKGNKSESKRQ

-285 ITAVYNLSVGE
+285 ITSVYNLSVGE

-318 ELKDLNDR
+318 DLKDLNNR

-341 QKRHQTEGYFYDP
+341 QKRYKTEGYFYDP

-377 ARVIENDDGSDF
+377 ARVIENDDGNDF
-389 LKAKDDLLEELKNP
+389 LKAKEDLLEELKDP
-403 EFLFSDDKDKG
+403 EFLFSANKDKD
-414 YKVNVFKESLKSMDF
+414 YKVKVFKESLKSMDF

-463 DKVFCLIRIGDITEW
+463 DKVFCLIKIGDITEW

-500 FSQIDKSS
+500 FSQIDRSS

-515 RTFDTGWDSTRPSVI
+515 RTFETGWDSTRPSVI

-567 LDIDEAIKKDLK
+567 LDIDESIKKDLK

-600 ILKIQKESENKGE
+600 ILKIQKESENRGE
-613 NRGSWREI
+613 NRGSWPEI
-621 KLEKTP
+621 KLEKTL
-627 IKHALFVPCYRKE
+627 IKHDLFVPCYRKE
-640 QTNALK
+640 PTSILK
-646 ISPSA
+646 IPENA

-665 YFHLMSEKHFI
+665 YFNLMSEKHFI
-676 LKHEIYDPKDYTLL
+676 LKHEIYDPKDYAML
-690 KEMIQTAHF
+690 KDMIQ
-699 KKVPTWHYK
+699 K
-708 DLDHMISE
+708 
-716 IKGKKGYTL
+716 
-725 LKDLIQTA
+725 A

-742 YKDLDHMISEIKGK
+742 YKDLDYMIAEIKDK

-764 KDEFNALDSEKIV
+764 KDEFNALDNEKIV

-782 KVRADKKEEL
+782 KVKADKQEEL
-792 IQTIQ
+792 IKTIQ

-817 EIDPYDTE
+817 EIDPYYTE

-833 KVDEA
+833 KVDDA

-843 KEHYYTPLIKAKNCD
+843 KEHYYTPLIKAKDCD
-858 WLKHVVKVESESDF
+858 WLKHVVKVKSEIDF
-872 LEELLKIVETLQE
+872 LQELQDQETTKTLQA

-900 NLFIPYFNNAAE
+900 NLFIPYINDAAE
-912 RKFFPDFIFWLQ
+912 RRFFPDFIFWLQ
-924 KGGTQIICFIDP
+924 KGDTQIICFIDP
-936 KGSKHTDYEHKA
+936 KGTKISDYQHKA
-948 DAYQLFKDKIFNPKN
+948 DAYKLFKDKIFNPKN
-963 DPNLK
+963 NPHFK

-977 DKDDVGERY
+977 DKDDVGDNY
-986 RDDWIKEGELKDFFL
+986 RDYWIQKGKLNDFFL
-1001 KQLA
+1001 TLRD

>member
-1 MAKKKDVT
+1 MAKKKDLT
-9 TDNEIFV
+9 ADNEIFV

-23 ELNIN
+23 ELNTN
-28 EINKPLEMLDFK
+28 EINDPLEMLDFK

-45 KDLLDYQQQALI
+45 KELLDYQQQALI

-80 YQKHYSFAHCDF
+80 YQKHYSFANCDF

-102 SHFKVENHCVSFEN
+102 SHFRVENHCVSFEN

-156 MFFSANEHL
+156 MFFSANENL

-176 NRNKDYFKQI
+176 NRGKDYSKQI
-186 DFKNLKSVTNKD
+186 DFKSLKSVKNKD
-198 FHHAPKNSFIEKIA
+198 FYRAPKGSFIEKIA

-233 KDYWDNGENYVILD
+233 KDCWDNGENYVILD

-260 AIFSLLSLKGFLFNF
+260 AIFSLLSLSGFLFNF

-341 QKRHQTEGYFYDP
+341 QKRHKTEGYFYDP

-363 NVKNSDAEI
+363 NVENSDAEI

-403 EFLFSDDKDKG
+403 EFLFSDGKDKEKE
-414 YKVNVFKESLKSMDF
+414 YKIKVFKEGLKSMDF
-429 KGLKEEVFYASNGH
+429 KGLKEAVFYANNGH

-515 RTFDTGWDSTRPSVI
+515 RAFDTGWDSTRPSVI

-586 TLFVIPTNH
+586 TLFVIATK
-595 ASLEA
+595 SESVKA
-600 ILKIQKESENKGE
+600 ILDLKEESSDP
-613 NRGSWREI
+613 SWCEVE
-621 KLEKTP
+621 LEKTP
-627 IKHALFVPCYRKE
+627 IEHALLFVPCYRKE

-665 YFHLMSEKHFI
+665 HFHLMSEKHFI
-676 LKHEIYDPKDYTLL
+676 LKHEIYNPKDYELL
-690 KEMIQTAHF
+690 KDLIQKEHF

-708 DLDHMISE
+708 DLD
-716 IKGKKGYTL
+716 Y
-725 LKDLIQTA
+725 
-733 HFKKVSTWH
+733 
-742 YKDLDHMISEIKGK
+742 MISEIKGK

-782 KVRADKKEEL
+782 KVKADKKEKL

-797 EVKEYAPLDKETLR
+797 EVKEYAPLDKETL
-811 IKIAQG
+811 IKKIAQG
-817 EIDPYDTE
+817 EIDIDNIE
-825 KHKQDKTF
+825 KHKQDRTF
-833 KVDEA
+833 KVDDA

-858 WLKHVVKVESESDF
+858 WLKHVVKVKSESDF
-872 LEELLKIVETLQE
+872 LEELLKITETLQE
-885 NYDFWAFSKIDEHLD
+885 NYDFWAFSKIDERLD
-900 NLFIPYFNNAAE
+900 NLFIPYIDNAAE
-912 RKFFPDFIFWLQ
+912 RRFFPDFIFWLQ

-948 DAYQLFKDKIFNPKN
+948 DAYQLFKDKIFNPKDN
-963 DPNLK
+963 PHFK

-977 DKDDVGERY
+977 DKDGVGERY
-986 RDDWIKEGELKDFFL
+986 RDDWIEKGELKDFFL
-1001 KQLA
+1001 TLKPKFIERG

>member
-1 MAKKKDVT
+1 MAKKKDLT
-9 TDNEIFV
+9 SYNEIFV

-23 ELNIN
+23 ELNTN
-28 EINKPLEMLDFK
+28 EINEPLERLDFK

-45 KDLLDYQQQALI
+45 KELLDYQQQALI

-80 YQKHYSFAHCDF
+80 YQEHYSFANCDF
-92 AKKKLNPLLK
+92 THKKLNPLLK

-156 MFFSANEHL
+156 MFFSANENL

-176 NRNKDYFKQI
+176 NRGKDFSKQI
-186 DFKNLKSVTNKD
+186 DFKSLKDVTHKD
-198 FHHAPKNSFIEKIA
+198 FHRTPKNVLKEMEKIA
-212 LFYYRADLMSD
+212 LFYYRADLMND

-247 EAHKGNKTESKRQ
+247 EAHKGNKSESKRQ

-285 ITAVYNLSVGE
+285 ITSVYNLSVGE

-318 ELKDLNDR
+318 DSKDLNDR

-341 QKRHQTEGYFYDP
+341 QKLYKIEGYFYDP

-377 ARVIENDDGSDF
+377 ARVIENDNGNDF
-389 LKAKDDLLEELKNP
+389 LKAKEDLLEEIKDP
-403 EFLFSDDKDKG
+403 EFLFSTNKDKD
-414 YKVNVFKESLKSMDF
+414 YKVKVFKEGLKSMDF
-429 KGLKEEVFYASNGH
+429 KGLKEEIFYANSGH

-463 DKVFCLIRIGDITEW
+463 DKVFCLIKIGDITEW

-515 RTFDTGWDSTRPSVI
+515 RTFETGWDSTRPSVI

-555 ESVKNQ
+555 ESLKNQ

-600 ILKIQKESENKGE
+600 ILTIQKESENRGE
-613 NRGSWREI
+613 NRGSWCEI

-627 IKHALFVPCYRKE
+627 IKHKLFVPCYRKE
-640 QTNALK
+640 PTSILE
-646 ISPSA
+646 ISPNA

-665 YFHLMSEKHFI
+665 YFNLMSEKHFI
-676 LKHEIYDPKDYTLL
+676 LKHEIYDPKDYATL
-690 KEMIQTAHF
+690 KDMIQ
-699 KKVPTWHYK
+699 KV
-708 DLDHMISE
+708 
-716 IKGKKGYTL
+716 
-725 LKDLIQTA
+725 

-742 YKDLDHMISEIKGK
+742 YKDLDYMISEIKGK

-764 KDEFNALDSEKIV
+764 KDEFNTLDNDKIV

-782 KVRADKKEEL
+782 KVKADKQEAL
-792 IQTIQ
+792 IKTIQ
-797 EVKEYAPLDKETLR
+797 EVKEHAPLDKETLR

-817 EIDPYDTE
+817 EIDPYDAE
-825 KHKQDKTF
+825 KHKQNKTF
-833 KVDEA
+833 KVSDA

-843 KEHYYTPLIKAKNCD
+843 KEHYYTPLIKAKDCD
-858 WLKHVVKVESESDF
+858 WLKHVVKVKSEIDF
-872 LEELLKIVETLQE
+872 LQELQDQETTKTLQE

-900 NLFIPYFNNAAE
+900 NLFIPYINNVAE
-912 RKFFPDFIFWLQ
+912 RRFFPDFIFWLQ
-924 KGGTQIICFIDP
+924 KGDTQIICFIDP
-936 KGSKHTDYEHKA
+936 KGITYADYEHKA
-948 DAYQLFKDKIFNPKN
+948 DAYKLFKDKIFNPKN
-963 DPNLK
+963 DPNFK
-968 IKVVLKFYG
+968 IKVVLKFYE
-977 DKDDVGERY
+977 DKDRVGDNY
-986 RDDWIKEGELKDFFL
+986 RDYWIQKGKLNDFFL
-1001 KQLA
+1001 TLKD

>member
-1 MAKKKDVT
+1 MAKKKDLT

-23 ELNIN
+23 ELDTN
-28 EINKPLEMLDFK
+28 EINEPLEMLDFK

-45 KDLLDYQQQALI
+45 KELLDYQQQALI

-80 YQKHYSFAHCDF
+80 YQKHYSFTNCDF

-156 MFFSANEHL
+156 MFFSANENL
-165 IKQFEKEIEKY
+165 IKQFEKEIERY
-176 NRNKDYFKQI
+176 NRNKDYSKQI
-186 DFKNLKSVTNKD
+186 DFKSLKKVTNKD
-198 FHHAPKNSFIEKIA
+198 FYHAPKDFFIEKIT
-212 LFYYRADLMSD
+212 LFYYRADLMND

-341 QKRHQTEGYFYDP
+341 QKRYKVEGYFYDP

-403 EFLFSDDKDKG
+403 EFLFSDDKDKD
-414 YKVNVFKESLKSMDF
+414 YKVKVFKEGLKSMDF
-429 KGLKEEVFYASNGH
+429 KGLKEEVFYANNGH

-463 DKVFCLIRIGDITEW
+463 DKVFCLIKIGDITEW

-567 LDIDEAIKKDLK
+567 LEIDEAIKDRLK

-600 ILKIQKESENKGE
+600 ILKFQKESENGGE

-640 QTNALK
+640 QTSILK
-646 ISPSA
+646 LPESA
-651 SFKMSEKN
+651 SFKMSAKN

-676 LKHEIYDPKDYTLL
+676 LKHEIYSPKDY
-690 KEMIQTAHF
+690 A
-699 KKVPTWHYK
+699 
-708 DLDHMISE
+708 
-716 IKGKKGYTL
+716 L
-725 LKDLIQTA
+725 LKDMIQEA

-742 YKDLDHMISEIKGK
+742 YKDLDYMISEIKGK

-782 KVRADKKEEL
+782 KVRADKKEKL

-797 EVKEYAPLDKETLR
+797 EVKEYAPLDKER

-817 EIDPYDTE
+817 EIDPYDTD
-825 KHKQDKTF
+825 KHKQDRTF

-858 WLKHVVKVESESDF
+858 WLKHVVKVESEIDF
-872 LEELLKIVETLQE
+872 LKELQETETIKTLQE

-900 NLFIPYFNNAAE
+900 NLFIPYIDNGATE

-936 KGSKHTDYEHKA
+936 KGTKIAEYEHKA
-948 DAYQLFKDKIFNPKN
+948 DAYKLFKDKIFNPKD

-977 DKDDVGERY
+977 DKDGVGERY
-986 RDDWIKEGELKDFFL
+986 RDDWIKEGKLKDFFL
-1001 KQLA
+1001 TL

>member
-1 MAKKKDVT
+1 
-9 TDNEIFV
+9 
-16 AQKLAED
+16 
-23 ELNIN
+23 
-28 EINKPLEMLDFK
+28 
-40 SFDNN
+40 
-45 KDLLDYQQQALI
+45 
-57 NAFRMLVA
+57 MLVA

-80 YQKHYSFAHCDF
+80 YQKHYSFANCDF

-102 SHFKVENHCVSFEN
+102 SHFKVENHCVKFEN

-176 NRNKDYFKQI
+176 NRNKDYSKQI
-186 DFKNLKSVTNKD
+186 DFKNLKSVKNKD
-198 FHHAPKNSFIEKIA
+198 FYRASKDFLVEKIP

-233 KDYWDNGENYVILD
+233 KDRWDNGENYVILD

-260 AIFSLLSLKGFLFNF
+260 AIFSLLSQKGFLFNF

-285 ITAVYNLSVGE
+285 IAAVYNLSVGE

-341 QKRHQTEGYFYDP
+341 QKRYQTEGYFYDP

-363 NVKNSDAEI
+363 NVENSDAKI

-389 LKAKDDLLEELKNP
+389 LKAKEDLLEELKNP
-403 EFLFSDDKDKG
+403 EFLFSDDKDKD
-414 YKVNVFKESLKSMDF
+414 YKVKVFKEGLNRLDF

-463 DKVFCLIRIGDITEW
+463 DKVFCLIKIGDITEW

-515 RTFDTGWDSTRPSVI
+515 RTFETGWDSTRPSVI

-567 LDIDEAIKKDLK
+567 LDIDKAVKKDLK
-579 PNAAMLE
+579 PHAAMLE
-586 TLFVIPTNH
+586 TLFVIATK
-595 ASLEA
+595 SESVKA
-600 ILKIQKESENKGE
+600 ILDLKEESSDP
-613 NRGSWREI
+613 SWCEVE
-621 KLEKTP
+621 LEKTP
-627 IKHALFVPCYRKE
+627 IEHALFVPCYQEKSIKATDL
-640 QTNALK
+640 Q
-646 ISPSA
+646 SG

-665 YFHLMSEKHFI
+665 CFHLMSEKHFI
-676 LKHEIYDPKDYTLL
+676 LKHEIYNPKDY
-690 KEMIQTAHF
+690 E
-699 KKVPTWHYK
+699 
-708 DLDHMISE
+708 
-716 IKGKKGYTL
+716 L
-725 LKDLIQTA
+725 LKDLIQTKR
-733 HFKKVSTWH
+733 FEIELNWH
-742 YKDLDHMISEIKGK
+742 YKDLDELISILKK
-756 LYPNQKVP
+756 RLYLNQKVP
-764 KDEFNALDSEKIV
+764 KDEFNALDNEKIV
-777 HFKRI
+777 HFKRV
-782 KVRADKKEEL
+782 KVKADKKEEL
-792 IQTIQ
+792 VKKIQ
-797 EVKEYAPLDKETLR
+797 EVKEYAPLDKER

-825 KHKQDKTF
+825 KHKQDRTF
-833 KVDEA
+833 KVGEA

-858 WLKHVVKVESESDF
+858 WLKHVVKVKSESDF
-872 LEELLKIVETLQE
+872 LEELLKITETLQE

-900 NLFIPYFNNAAE
+900 NLFIPYIDNGATE

-948 DAYQLFKDKIFNPKN
+948 DAYKLFKGKVFTPKDNPHF
-963 DPNLK
+963 K

-986 RDDWIKEGELKDFFL
+986 RDDWIKKGELKDFFL

>member
-1 MAKKKDVT
+1 MAKKKDLT
-9 TDNEIFV
+9 ADNEIFV
-16 AQKLAED
+16 AQKLAEE

-28 EINKPLEMLDFK
+28 EINDPLEMLDFK

-45 KDLLDYQQQALI
+45 KELLDYQQQALI
-57 NAFRMLVA
+57 NAFRMLTA
-65 YFRDFKENKKEFYAF
+65 YFRDFKEDKKEFYAF
-80 YQKHYSFAHCDF
+80 YQKHYSFANCDF

-198 FHHAPKNSFIEKIA
+198 FHHAPKDFLMKKIA
-212 LFYYRADLMSD
+212 LFYYRADLMND

-260 AIFSLLSLKGFLFNF
+260 AIFSLLSLRGFLFNF

-311 NNLNAFK
+311 NNLIAFK

-341 QKRHQTEGYFYDP
+341 QKRSKTEGYFYDP

-363 NVKNSDAEI
+363 NVENSDAEI

-403 EFLFSDDKDKG
+403 EFLFSDGKDKEKE
-414 YKVNVFKESLKSMDF
+414 YKIKVFKESLNDMDF

-463 DKVFCLIRIGDITEW
+463 DKVFCLIKIGDITEW
-478 ICEKLKSVKVVSKN
+478 IHAKLKSVKVVSKN

-567 LDIDEAIKKDLK
+567 LEIDGAIKKALK

-586 TLFVIPTNH
+586 TLFVIPTNY

-600 ILKIQKESENKGE
+600 ILKFQKESENKGE

-627 IKHALFVPCYRKE
+627 IKHALFVPCYRKK
-640 QTNALK
+640 QTSILDL
-646 ISPSA
+646 PESA
-651 SFKMSEKN
+651 SFKMSAKN

-676 LKHEIYDPKDYTLL
+676 LKHEIYDPKDYKQL
-690 KEMIQTAHF
+690 KKMIQEAHF
-699 KKVPTWHYK
+699 N
-708 DLDHMISE
+708 
-716 IKGKKGYTL
+716 
-725 LKDLIQTA
+725 
-733 HFKKVSTWH
+733 KVSTWH
-742 YKDLDHMISEIKGK
+742 YKDLDYMISEIKGK

-764 KDEFNALDSEKIV
+764 KDEFNALDNEKIV
-777 HFKRI
+777 HFKRV
-782 KVRADKKEEL
+782 KVRADKKEKL

-797 EVKEYAPLDKETLR
+797 EVKEYAPLDKERT
-811 IKIAQG
+811 KIAQG

-825 KHKQDKTF
+825 KHKQNKTF
-833 KVDEA
+833 KVDDA

-858 WLKHVVKVESESDF
+858 WLKHVVKVESEIDF
-872 LEELLKIVETLQE
+872 LKELQETETIKTLQE

-900 NLFIPYFNNAAE
+900 NLFIPYIGEHATE

-924 KGGTQIICFIDP
+924 KGDTQIICFIDP
-936 KGSKHTDYEHKA
+936 KGTKIAEYEHKA
-948 DAYQLFKDKIFNPKN
+948 DWYKKLFKDKVFSSKD
-963 DPNLK
+963 DPNFK

-977 DKDDVGERY
+977 NKDRVPELY
-986 RDDWIKEGELKDFFL
+986 RDDWIKKGKLEDFFL
-1001 KQLA
+1001 TLKA

>member
-1 MAKKKDVT
+1 MAKKKDLT
-9 TDNEIFV
+9 SYNEIFV

-23 ELNIN
+23 ELNAN
-28 EINKPLEMLDFK
+28 EINEPLERLDFK

-45 KDLLDYQQQALI
+45 KELLDYQQQALI
-57 NAFRMLVA
+57 NAFRILVA
-65 YFRDFKENKKEFYAF
+65 YFRDFKGSKKEFYAF
-80 YQKHYSFAHCDF
+80 YQEHYSFANCDF
-92 AKKKLNPLLK
+92 THKKLNPLLK
-102 SHFKVENHCVSFEN
+102 SHFKVENKCVSFEN

-156 MFFSANEHL
+156 MFFSANENL
-165 IKQFEKEIEKY
+165 INQFEKEIEKY
-176 NRNKDYFKQI
+176 NRGKDFSKQI
-186 DFKNLKSVTNKD
+186 DFKNLKSITHKD
-198 FHHAPKNSFIEKIA
+198 FHRAPKGFFEKIA
-212 LFYYRADLMSD
+212 LFYYRADLMND

-247 EAHKGNKTESKRQ
+247 EAHKGNKSESKRQ

-285 ITAVYNLSVGE
+285 ITSVYNLSVGE

-318 ELKDLNDR
+318 DLKDLNDR

-335 LLLLGM
+335 LLLLAM
-341 QKRHQTEGYFYDP
+341 QKRYKTEGYFYDP

-377 ARVIENDDGSDF
+377 ARVIENDDGNDF
-389 LKAKDDLLEELKNP
+389 LKAKEDLLEELMKP
-403 EFLFSDDKDKG
+403 EFLFSDNKDKDD
-414 YKVNVFKESLKSMDF
+414 KVRVFKEGLKSMDF

-463 DKVFCLIRIGDITEW
+463 DKVFCLIKIGDITEW

-515 RTFDTGWDSTRPSVI
+515 RTFETGWDSTRPSVI

-555 ESVKNQ
+555 ESLKNQ

-567 LDIDEAIKKDLK
+567 LEIDPSIKKALK

-600 ILKIQKESENKGE
+600 ILKFQKESENKGE
-613 NRGSWREI
+613 NRGTWREI
-621 KLEKTP
+621 KLEKTR
-627 IKHALFVPCYRKE
+627 IEHALFVPCYRKE
-640 QTNALK
+640 QTSITELPEN
-646 ISPSA
+646 A
-651 SFKMSEKN
+651 SFKMSGEN

-665 YFHLMSEKHFI
+665 CFNLMSEKHFI
-676 LKHEIYDPKDYTLL
+676 LKHEIYDPKDYATL
-690 KEMIQTAHF
+690 KDMIQQAH
-699 KKVPTWHYK
+699 V
-708 DLDHMISE
+708 
-716 IKGKKGYTL
+716 
-725 LKDLIQTA
+725 
-733 HFKKVSTWH
+733 KKVSTWH
-742 YKDLDHMISEIKGK
+742 YKDLDYMISEIKGK

-764 KDEFNALDSEKIV
+764 KDEFNALDNEKIV

-782 KVRADKKEEL
+782 KVKADKQEAL
-792 IQTIQ
+792 IKTIQ
-797 EVKEYAPLDKETLR
+797 EVKEHAP
-811 IKIAQG
+811 
-817 EIDPYDTE
+817 Y
-825 KHKQDKTF
+825 KTF
-833 KVDEA
+833 KVDGA

-843 KEHYYTPLIKAKNCD
+843 KEHYYTPLIKAKDCD
-858 WLKHVVKVESESDF
+858 WLKHVVKVKSEIDF
-872 LEELLKIVETLQE
+872 LQELQDQKTTKTLQE

-900 NLFIPYFNNAAE
+900 NLFIPYINNVAE
-912 RKFFPDFIFWLQ
+912 RHFFPDFIFWLQ

-936 KGSKHTDYEHKA
+936 KGITYADYEHKA
-948 DAYQLFKDKIFNPKN
+948 DAYKLFKGKVFNPKN
-963 DPNLK
+963 DPNFK
-968 IKVVLKFYG
+968 IKVVF
-977 DKDDVGERY
+977 
-986 RDDWIKEGELKDFFL
+986 
-1001 KQLA
+1001 

>member
-1 MAKKKDVT
+1 MAKKKDLT
-9 TDNEIFV
+9 SYNEIFV

-23 ELNIN
+23 ELNTN
-28 EINKPLEMLDFK
+28 EINEPLERLDFK

-45 KDLLDYQQQALI
+45 KELLDYQQQALI

-65 YFRDFKENKKEFYAF
+65 YFRDFKGSKKEFYAF
-80 YQKHYSFAHCDF
+80 YQEHYSFANCDF
-92 AKKKLNPLLK
+92 THKKLNHLLK
-102 SHFKVENHCVSFEN
+102 SHFKVENKCVSFEN

-138 VELLSVAIR
+138 VELLSVAMG

-156 MFFSANEHL
+156 MFFSTNENL

-176 NRNKDYFKQI
+176 NRGKDFSKQI
-186 DFKNLKSVTNKD
+186 DFKNLKKVTHKD
-198 FHHAPKNSFIEKIA
+198 FHRAPKDSFIKQIA
-212 LFYYRADLMSD
+212 LFYYRADLMND

-247 EAHKGNKTESKRQ
+247 EAHKGNKSESKRQ

-285 ITAVYNLSVGE
+285 ITSVYNLSVGE

-318 ELKDLNDR
+318 DLKDLNDR

-341 QKRHQTEGYFYDP
+341 QKRYKIEGYFYDP

-363 NVKNSDAEI
+363 NVENSDAEI

-377 ARVIENDDGSDF
+377 ARVIENDDGNDF
-389 LKAKDDLLEELKNP
+389 SKAKEDLLEEIKDP
-403 EFLFSDDKDKG
+403 EFLFSDNKDKDYRVK
-414 YKVNVFKESLKSMDF
+414 VFKEGLKSMDF
-429 KGLKEEVFYASNGH
+429 KGLKEEVFYANSGH

-463 DKVFCLIRIGDITEW
+463 DKVFCLIKIGDITEW

-500 FSQIDKSS
+500 FSQIDRSS

-515 RTFDTGWDSTRPSVI
+515 RTFETGWDSTRPSVI

-555 ESVKNQ
+555 ESLKNQ

-567 LDIDEAIKKDLK
+567 LEIDEAIKKDLK

-600 ILKIQKESENKGE
+600 ILTIQKESENRGE

-621 KLEKTP
+621 KLEKTR
-627 IKHALFVPCYRKE
+627 IEHALFVPCYRKE

-665 YFHLMSEKHFI
+665 YFNLMSEKHFI

-690 KEMIQTAHF
+690 KEMIQT
-699 KKVPTWHYK
+699 V
-708 DLDHMISE
+708 
-716 IKGKKGYTL
+716 
-725 LKDLIQTA
+725 

-742 YKDLDHMISEIKGK
+742 YKDLDYMISEIKGK

-764 KDEFNALDSEKIV
+764 KDEFNALDNEKIV

-782 KVRADKKEEL
+782 KVKADKQEEL
-792 IQTIQ
+792 IKTIQ
-797 EVKEYAPLDKETLR
+797 EVKEHAPLDKER

-817 EIDPYDTE
+817 EIDPYDAE
-825 KHKQDKTF
+825 KHKQDKPF
-833 KVDEA
+833 KVGDA

-843 KEHYYTPLIKAKNCD
+843 KEHYYTPLIKAKDCD
-858 WLKHVVKVESESDF
+858 WLKHVVKVKSEIDF
-872 LEELLKIVETLQE
+872 LQELQDQETTKTLQE

-900 NLFIPYFNNAAE
+900 NLFIPYINNVAE
-912 RKFFPDFIFWLQ
+912 RRFFPDFIFWLQ
-924 KGGTQIICFIDP
+924 KSDTQIICFIDP
-936 KGSKHTDYEHKA
+936 KGITYADYEHKA
-948 DAYQLFKDKIFNPKN
+948 DAYKLFKNKIFNPKN
-963 DPNLK
+963 DPYFK

-977 DKDDVGERY
+977 DKDDVGDNY
-986 RDDWIKEGELKDFFL
+986 RDYWIQKGKLNDFFL
-1001 KQLA
+1001 TLKD

>member
-1 MAKKKDVT
+1 MAKKKDLT

-16 AQKLAED
+16 AQKLAEE

-28 EINKPLEMLDFK
+28 EINEPLEMLDFK
-40 SFDNN
+40 SFDSN
-45 KDLLDYQQQALI
+45 KELLDYQQQALI

-65 YFRDFKENKKEFYAF
+65 YFKDFKGSKKEFYAF
-80 YQKHYSFAHCDF
+80 YQEHYSFANCDF
-92 AKKKLNPLLK
+92 TNKKLNHLLK

-138 VELLSVAIR
+138 VELLSVAMG

-156 MFFSANEHL
+156 MFFSANENL

-176 NRNKDYFKQI
+176 NRGKDFSKQI
-186 DFKNLKSVTNKD
+186 DFKNLKSITHKD
-198 FHHAPKNSFIEKIA
+198 FHRASKGFFEKIA

-247 EAHKGNKTESKRQ
+247 EAHKGNKSESKRQ

-285 ITAVYNLSVGE
+285 ITSVYNLSVGE

-318 ELKDLNDR
+318 DLKDLNDR

-341 QKRHQTEGYFYDP
+341 QKRYKTEGYFHDP

-377 ARVIENDDGSDF
+377 VRVIENDDGNDF
-389 LKAKDDLLEELKNP
+389 SKAKEDLLEEIKDP
-403 EFLFSDDKDKG
+403 EFLFSANRDKD
-414 YKVNVFKESLKSMDF
+414 YKVKVFKEGLKSMDF

-500 FSQIDKSS
+500 FSQIDRSS

-515 RTFDTGWDSTRPSVI
+515 RTFETGWDSTRPSVI

-600 ILKIQKESENKGE
+600 ILKIQKESENRGE

-640 QTNALK
+640 PTSILEL
-646 ISPSA
+646 SPNA
-651 SFKMSEKN
+651 SFKMSGKN

-665 YFHLMSEKHFI
+665 YFNLMSEKHFI
-676 LKHEIYDPKDYTLL
+676 LKHEIYDPKDYATL
-690 KEMIQTAHF
+690 KDMIQ
-699 KKVPTWHYK
+699 KV
-708 DLDHMISE
+708 
-716 IKGKKGYTL
+716 
-725 LKDLIQTA
+725 

-742 YKDLDHMISEIKGK
+742 YKDLDYMISEIKGK
-756 LYPNQKVP
+756 LYPNKKVP
-764 KDEFNALDSEKIV
+764 KDEFNALDNEKIV

-782 KVRADKKEEL
+782 KVKADKQEEL
-792 IQTIQ
+792 IKTIQ
-797 EVKEYAPLDKETLR
+797 EVKEHVPLDKETLR

-817 EIDPYDTE
+817 EIDPYDAE

-833 KVDEA
+833 KVDDA

-843 KEHYYTPLIKAKNCD
+843 KEHYYTPLIKAKDCD
-858 WLKHVVKVESESDF
+858 WLKHVVKVKSEIDF
-872 LEELLKIVETLQE
+872 LQELQDQETTKTLQA

-900 NLFIPYFNNAAE
+900 NLFIPYINNVAE
-912 RKFFPDFIFWLQ
+912 RRFFPDFIFWLQ
-924 KGGTQIICFIDP
+924 KSDTQIICFIDP
-936 KGSKHTDYEHKA
+936 KGITYADYEHKA
-948 DAYQLFKDKIFNPKN
+948 DAYKLFKDKIFNPKN
-963 DPNLK
+963 DPNFK

-977 DKDDVGERY
+977 NKDRVGDNY
-986 RDDWIKEGELKDFFL
+986 RDYWIQKGKLNDFFL
-1001 KQLA
+1001 TLKD

>member
-1 MAKKKDVT
+1 MAKKKDLT
-9 TDNEIFV
+9 SYNEIFV
-16 AQKLAED
+16 AQKLAEE
-23 ELNIN
+23 ELNTN
-28 EINKPLEMLDFK
+28 EINEPLERLDFK
-40 SFDNN
+40 SFDSN
-45 KDLLDYQQQALI
+45 KELLDYQQQALI

-80 YQKHYSFAHCDF
+80 YQEHYSFANCDF
-92 AKKKLNPLLK
+92 THKKLNPLLK
-102 SHFKVENHCVSFEN
+102 SHFKVENQRVSFEN

-138 VELLSVAIR
+138 VELLSVAMG

-156 MFFSANEHL
+156 MFFSTNENL

-176 NRNKDYFKQI
+176 DRGKDYSKQI
-186 DFKNLKSVTNKD
+186 DFKNLKEVTHKD
-198 FHHAPKNSFIEKIA
+198 FHRAPKGFFEKIA
-212 LFYYRADLMSD
+212 LFYYRADLMND

-247 EAHKGNKTESKRQ
+247 EAHKGNKSESKRQ

-285 ITAVYNLSVGE
+285 ITSVYNLSVGE

-318 ELKDLNDR
+318 DLKDLNDR

-341 QKRHQTEGYFYDP
+341 QKRYKTEGYFHDP

-363 NVKNSDAEI
+363 NVENSDAEI

-377 ARVIENDDGSDF
+377 ARVIENDDGNDF
-389 LKAKDDLLEELKNP
+389 IKAKEDLLEEIKDP
-403 EFLFSDDKDKG
+403 EFLFSVNKDKD
-414 YKVNVFKESLKSMDF
+414 YKVKVFKEGLKSMDF
-429 KGLKEEVFYASNGH
+429 KGLKEEVFYANSGH

-463 DKVFCLIRIGDITEW
+463 DKVFCLIKIGDITEW

-500 FSQIDKSS
+500 FSQIDRSS

-515 RTFDTGWDSTRPSVI
+515 RTFETGWDSTRPSVI

-567 LDIDEAIKKDLK
+567 LDIDEAIKENLK

-600 ILKIQKESENKGE
+600 ILTIQKESENRGE

-621 KLEKTP
+621 TLEKTP
-627 IKHALFVPCYRKE
+627 IKHDLFVPCYRKE
-640 QTNALK
+640 PTSILK
-646 ISPSA
+646 IPENA

-665 YFHLMSEKHFI
+665 YFNLMSEKHFI
-676 LKHEIYDPKDYTLL
+676 LKHEIYDPKDYEEL
-690 KEMIQTAHF
+690 KKMIQ
-699 KKVPTWHYK
+699 KV
-708 DLDHMISE
+708 
-716 IKGKKGYTL
+716 
-725 LKDLIQTA
+725 

-742 YKDLDHMISEIKGK
+742 YKDLDYMISEIKGK

-764 KDEFNALDSEKIV
+764 KDEFNALDNEKIV

-782 KVRADKKEEL
+782 KVKADKEEEL
-792 IQTIQ
+792 IKTIQ
-797 EVKEYAPLDKETLR
+797 EVKEHAPLDKETLR

-817 EIDPYDTE
+817 EIDPYDAE
-825 KHKQDKTF
+825 KHKQNKTF
-833 KVDEA
+833 KVDDA

-843 KEHYYTPLIKAKNCD
+843 KEHYYTPLIKAKDCD
-858 WLKHVVKVESESDF
+858 WLKHVVKVKSEIDF
-872 LEELLKIVETLQE
+872 LQELQDQKTTKTLQE

-900 NLFIPYFNNAAE
+900 NLFIPYINDATE
-912 RKFFPDFIFWLQ
+912 RRFFPDFIFWLQ
-924 KGGTQIICFIDP
+924 KGDTQIICFIDP
-936 KGSKHTDYEHKA
+936 KGIIISDYQLKA
-948 DAYQLFKDKIFNPKN
+948 DAYKLFKDKIFNPKN
-963 DPNLK
+963 DPNFK

-977 DKDDVGERY
+977 DKDRVGDNY
-986 RDDWIKEGELKDFFL
+986 RDYWIQKGKLNDFFL
-1001 KQLA
+1001 TLKD

>member
-1 MAKKKDVT
+1 M
-9 TDNEIFV
+9 N
-16 AQKLAED
+16 
-23 ELNIN
+23 
-28 EINKPLEMLDFK
+28 
-40 SFDNN
+40 
-45 KDLLDYQQQALI
+45 
-57 NAFRMLVA
+57 
-65 YFRDFKENKKEFYAF
+65 
-80 YQKHYSFAHCDF
+80 
-92 AKKKLNPLLK
+92 
-102 SHFKVENHCVSFEN
+102 
-116 FINRLAFY
+116 
-124 MATGSGKTIVIIKL
+124 
-138 VELLSVAIR
+138 
-147 MGLIPKKNI
+147 
-156 MFFSANEHL
+156 
-165 IKQFEKEIEKY
+165 
-176 NRNKDYFKQI
+176 
-186 DFKNLKSVTNKD
+186 
-198 FHHAPKNSFIEKIA
+198 
-212 LFYYRADLMSD
+212 D

-233 KDYWDNGENYVILD
+233 KDCWDNGENYVILD
-247 EAHKGNKTESKRQ
+247 NGENYVILDEVHKGNKSESKRQ
-260 AIFSLLSLKGFLFNF
+260 AIFSLLSQRGFLFNF

-341 QKRHQTEGYFYDP
+341 QKRHKTEGYFYDP

-389 LKAKDDLLEELKNP
+389 LKAKEDLLEELKNP

-414 YKVNVFKESLKSMDF
+414 YKVKVFKEGLKSMDF

-478 ICEKLKSVKVVSKN
+478 IREKLKSVKVVSKN

-515 RTFDTGWDSTRPSVI
+515 RAFDTGWDSTRPSVI

-567 LDIDEAIKKDLK
+567 LEIDEAIKDRLK

-586 TLFVIPTNH
+586 TLFVIPTNY

-676 LKHEIYDPKDYTLL
+676 LKHEIYNPKDYTLL

-699 KKVPTWHYK
+699 KKV
-708 DLDHMISE
+708 
-716 IKGKKGYTL
+716 
-725 LKDLIQTA
+725 
-733 HFKKVSTWH
+733 STWH
-742 YKDLDHMISEIKGK
+742 YKDLDYMISEIKGK

-777 HFKRI
+777 HFKRV
-782 KVRADKKEEL
+782 KVKADKKEAL
-792 IQTIQ
+792 MKTIQ
-797 EVKEYAPLDKETLR
+797 EVKEYAPLDS
-811 IKIAQG
+811 

-825 KHKQDKTF
+825 KHKQDRTF
-833 KVDEA
+833 KVGDA

-858 WLKHVVKVESESDF
+858 WLKHVVKVKSESDF
-872 LEELLKIVETLQE
+872 LEELLKITETLQE

-900 NLFIPYFNNAAE
+900 NLFIPYIDNSTGE
-912 RKFFPDFIFWLQ
+912 RKFFPDFIFWLE
-924 KGGTQIICFIDP
+924 KGDTQIICFIDP
-936 KGSKHTDYEHKA
+936 KGTKIAEYQNKA

-977 DKDDVGERY
+977 DKDGVGERY
-986 RDDWIKEGELKDFFL
+986 RDLWIEKGKLEYFFLDLKD
-1001 KQLA
+1001 

>member
-1 MAKKKDVT
+1 MAKKKDLT
-9 TDNEIFV
+9 THNEIFV

-23 ELNIN
+23 ELNTN
-28 EINKPLEMLDFK
+28 EINEPLERLDFK
-40 SFDNN
+40 SFDSN
-45 KDLLDYQQQALI
+45 KELLNYQQQALI
-57 NAFRMLVA
+57 NAFRMQVA

-80 YQKHYSFAHCDF
+80 YQEHYSFANCDF
-92 AKKKLNPLLK
+92 TNKKLNHLLK
-102 SHFKVENHCVSFEN
+102 SHFKVENQRVSFEN

-138 VELLSVAIR
+138 VELLSVAMG

-156 MFFSANEHL
+156 MFFSANENL

-176 NRNKDYFKQI
+176 NRGKDFSKQI
-186 DFKNLKSVTNKD
+186 DFKNLKEVTNKD
-198 FHHAPKNSFIEKIA
+198 FHRAPKDFFEKIA
-212 LFYYRADLMSD
+212 LFYYRADLMND

-247 EAHKGNKTESKRQ
+247 EAHKGNKSESKRQ

-285 ITAVYNLSVGE
+285 ITSVYNLSVGE

-318 ELKDLNDR
+318 ESKDLNDR

-341 QKRHQTEGYFYDP
+341 QKRYKTEGYFHDP

-363 NVKNSDAEI
+363 NVENSDAEI

-377 ARVIENDDGSDF
+377 ARVIENDDESDF
-389 LKAKDDLLEELKNP
+389 LKAKEDLLEEIKDP
-403 EFLFSDDKDKG
+403 EFLFSGNKDKD
-414 YKVNVFKESLKSMDF
+414 YKVKVFKEGLKSMDF
-429 KGLKEEVFYASNGH
+429 KGLKEEVFYANSGH

-463 DKVFCLIRIGDITEW
+463 DKVFCLIKIGDITEW
-478 ICEKLKSVKVVSKN
+478 IYEKLKSVKVVSKN

-515 RTFDTGWDSTRPSVI
+515 RTFETGWDSTRPSVI

-567 LDIDEAIKKDLK
+567 LDIDGAIKKALK

-600 ILKIQKESENKGE
+600 ILKIQKESENRGE

-640 QTNALK
+640 PTSVLELPEN
-646 ISPSA
+646 A

-665 YFHLMSEKHFI
+665 YFNLMSEKHFI
-676 LKHEIYDPKDYTLL
+676 LKHEIYDPKDYEQL
-690 KEMIQTAHF
+690 KKMIQ
-699 KKVPTWHYK
+699 K
-708 DLDHMISE
+708 
-716 IKGKKGYTL
+716 
-725 LKDLIQTA
+725 A

-742 YKDLDHMISEIKGK
+742 YKDLDYMISEIKGK

-764 KDEFNALDSEKIV
+764 KDEFNALDNEKIV

-782 KVRADKKEEL
+782 KVKADKEEAL
-792 IQTIQ
+792 IKTIQ
-797 EVKEYAPLDKETLR
+797 EVKEHAPLDKETLR

-817 EIDPYDTE
+817 EIDPYDAE
-825 KHKQDKTF
+825 KHKQNKTF
-833 KVDEA
+833 EVDDA

-858 WLKHVVKVESESDF
+858 WLKHVVKVESEIDF
-872 LEELLKIVETLQE
+872 LKELQETETIKTLQE

-900 NLFIPYFNNAAE
+900 NLFIPYTNNVTE
-912 RKFFPDFIFWLQ
+912 RRFFPDFIFWLQ
-924 KGGTQIICFIDP
+924 KGDTQIVCFIDP
-936 KGSKHTDYEHKA
+936 KGITYADYEHKA
-948 DAYQLFKDKIFNPKN
+948 DAYKLFKDKIFNPKN
-963 DPNLK
+963 DPRFK

-977 DKDDVGERY
+977 NKDRVADGY
-986 RDDWIKEGELKDFFL
+986 RDYWIKKGKLNDFFL
-1001 KQLA
+1001 TLKD